1 MKGQS
6 STFKK
11 KTIIEIIAVAILVVI
26 AIASIVIFLKDRI
39 SSEAIDKDNQTE
51 QIDNNQKADDNSNQN
66 NGQEPDGTNQEN
78 NQNSGNNANNNNE
91 NSNNNS
97 NNSNGNNKNNTNNNT
112 GVTTGSNVNEIG
124 ETTVER
130 VEEREKLVSRDYWD
144 WWKPTT
150 ISVNSTV
157 ANIVPA
163 LPDITV
169 TKTAETDAGNKLVYA
184 GEKITYTIVV
194 KNNGNQDVEKIEVMD
209 KIPSNTTFD
218 SVENEGIV
226 VKSSKA
232 PEKVVGIKWIITVK
246 AGEEVSLKFTVVVD
260 SGVTGTITNKA
271 IANGEESNEENTS
284 IITSNKTSE
293 ILRYNKETNKFETV
307 NVAKIDDEITYT
319 ISVTNTGDENG
330 TTKIVDTVPEGTVLK
345 RGSAEG
351 AEISENHKTVTWND
365 VEVPAGETVERTFT
379 VIVKDIKSLE
389 NKKITNIATV
399 GEKET
404 NETENSTAEIN
415 VEKTVIDILRNDESI
430 GLDAE
435 VKEGDVIK
443 YKITVTNTG
452 SEDLT
457 NVIVDEKLEGIELNE
472 KELNIGNLKA
482 GENKEIFASYT
493 VSYEKNI
500 KENVGKL
507 VHNEVKVTG
516 ETIPTDPDKE
526 PEKVED
532 KDEIDTSVADAPS
545 VDISKVATRVKE
557 NGSEEFVPVTEKTKV
572 RPGDVIEYVIT
583 VTNTGNVTLENIK
596 VTDSLKVTVN
606 GEVKDVD
613 ENGTSI
619 IAEIKE
625 LSAEAGKNVETITTY
640 YTVVESDVVEEKPIM
655 NTATVIIPDVPGK
668 DSAEEVPVNPDTSV
682 SGTKIWKDNGDAYV
696 TRPEAITINL
706 LQNGEKIDSKT
717 VGAAD
722 NWFYTFDKLPKY
734 DADGKEYTYTIT
746 ENEVA
751 GYVTEISGNDVINT
765 VTGITE
771 VSGTKTWKDNNNEYK
786 TRPTSIVINLLQNG
800 EKFDSKKVVATDDW
814 AYEFKNLPEYDKD
827 GVKYNYTVTEEEV
840 TGYVTEISGYD
851 VINTL
856 TGTTSVNAIKIWQD
870 NNNTYGTRPESI
882 IINLLQNGKQID
894 SKEIGESSDWAYE
907 FKNLPE
913 YDKDGVKYNYSLTE
927 ENIAGY
933 VTEISGYDVINTLTG
948 KTDVSGTKIWVDG
961 GKTHNNSKEITL
973 VLTRKSEKVE
983 SVEETVEAKVVW
995 NGNTYTFSDLDKY
1008 DAEGYLYIYKV
1019 TENKV
1024 NDYTTE
1030 QDENNFT
1037 NTMSEINDKIEIS
1050 GTKTWVDGGKLHDN
1064 AKEIILVLTR
1074 ASAKSGSVEEK
1085 VEATPTWNGNTYT
1098 FSNLSKYDAK
1108 GYLYTYKVSETEIKG
1123 YDTTTSGNNFTNT
1136 MSEINDKI
1144 EISGTKTWVDGGKTH
1159 NNTTEIT
1166 LVLTRTSTKTGS
1178 VEETIVATPTWDGN
1192 TYTFSNLAKYD
1203 TEGYL
1208 YEYKV
1213 SENVIDGYTTNVD
1226 GRNFIN
1232 TMSNINDKINVTGT
1246 KTWVD
1251 GGKTHINSEEIALTL
1266 TRTSAK
1272 VGSAEE
1278 TVEVTP
1284 AWNGNIYTF
1293 SNLAKY
1299 DAEGYL
1305 YTYKV
1310 SEAQI
1315 RGYDTTTSG
1324 NNFTN
1329 TMSEINDKIE
1339 ISGTKTWV
1347 DGGKTHNNAGEIT
1360 LVLTR
1365 ISTKPGSVEE
1375 TVEATVVWDGN
1386 TYSFSNLAKYD
1397 TEGYLYEYKVS
1408 ENAIKGY
1415 TTNVDGRNFINIMSN
1430 IDDKINVTG
1439 TKTWV
1444 DGGKTHINSE
1454 EIALTL
1460 TRTSAKVGSA
1470 EETVEVT
1477 PAWNGNTYTFNEL
1490 SKYDTEGYLYTYK
1503 VVEDAIDGYTTVQDG
1518 RNFTNTM
1525 SEINDKIEISGTKT
1539 WIDGGKT
1546 HNNATEIVLTLTR
1559 TSTKTG
1565 SVEEKV
1571 EATVVWNGN
1580 TYTFN
1585 NLAKYDTEGYLYEY
1599 KVSENAIDGYTT
1611 RVNGRNFINI
1621 MSNIDETTN
1630 VTGTKTWI
1638 DGGKTHI
1645 NSEEI
1650 SLTLTRTSAKPGSVK
1665 ETVEVTPTWNGNTYT
1680 FNGLPKYDTEGY
1692 LYTYEVSESKMDGYT
1707 TISNKNNFI
1716 NIISSINNKF
1726 SITGTKTWIDGGKA
1740 HNNATE
1746 IVLTL
1751 TRTSTKP
1758 GSVEE
1763 TVVATP
1769 TWDGNTY
1776 TFSELNRYDS
1786 EGYLY
1791 EYKVAENPV
1800 KGYTTRVDGRNF
1812 INIMSNIDNKMDVT
1826 GTKTWVDGGK
1836 THINSEEIALTLT
1849 RTSAKVGS
1857 AEETVEV
1864 TPAWNGNIY
1873 TFSNLAKYDAEGYL
1887 YTYKVSEAQIR
1898 GYDTTTSGNNFT
1910 NTMSEI
1916 NDKIEISGTK
1926 TWVDGGKTHNNAGE
1940 ITLVLTRI
1948 STKPGSVEE
1957 TVEATVVWDGNTYTF
1972 SNLAK
1977 YDTEGYLYKYK
1988 VTENAIN
1995 EYTTKVDGRN
2005 FINIMSN
2012 IDETINVTGTKTWV
2026 DGGKQHNNATEI
2038 TLALTRISAKA
2049 RSVEETVEV
2058 TPTWDGN
2065 TYTFNGLS
2073 KYDVE
2078 GYLYTYKVSE
2088 VQIKGYD
2095 TTTSG
2100 NNFTNTMSNINDKID
2115 VTGTKTWVDG
2125 GKTHNN
2131 AKEIIL
2137 VLTRTSTKTGSVEE
2151 TVVATPTWDGN
2162 TYTFNDLAKYDTEG
2176 YLYEYKVVENAING
2190 YTTVQDGRNFIN
2202 TISDINE
2209 KINVIGTKTWIDGGI
2224 EHDNTTEI
2232 TLVLTRTST
2241 KSGSV
2246 EETVEV
2252 TPTWDGSTYTFSNLA
2267 KYDAEGYLYEYKV
2280 AENPVDG
2287 YTTKVNGYNFTNT
2300 MSEINDTIDISG
2312 TKIWEDNK
2320 NAYGTRPTSI
2330 IVNLLQNGTK
2340 VASKRVTSADN
2351 WRYSFTDMPKYD
2363 AEGYPYTYT
2372 VTENAVSNYDTS
2384 VNGYNITNRLKLSLN
2399 KKATDKNGNIITE
2412 LIYDSKSE
2420 ASRKFNYVLTVT
2432 GQGQQKVTDVLPSG
2446 IVIEDN
2452 WSADNVTVTT
2462 DTTTGRQ
2469 KITWNVNLTDD
2480 AADELIIPVI
2490 ATEKIFEGKETESE
2504 TVKSVL
2510 NLNFHKG
2517 KEDKYKGNKDYN
2529 SKKVNIFLRALG
2541 NADPSTDDGYIYA
2554 GQTTIA
2560 TRYIN
2565 EIKNASGQAKFVSGY
2580 DDAKV
2585 NSILSTKNTT
2595 QIEKMLTDFSKDNE
2609 SSTGLGKYI
2618 SGGLPSVATIRQ
2630 NIKTLYSDKIELTDT
2645 QVILW
2650 YKVPYSVDEE
2660 VARNYVITDKENGN
2674 KKLVDKPINLPNCGY
2689 HIDGLIVDIKDLG
2702 GYIPEGTKVSV
2713 KNVANLGKMASEAT
2727 VDIIYEKK
2735 LSESKVSSQELVS
2748 DDIEVNVEENIKQSE
2763 EPISKVEEKK
2773 VVNEETTKTDITTP
2787 SNMTKNVV
2795 SNTEQVVEKKDDEK
2809 VTASKESKFTVE
2821 TSED

>member
-66 NGQEPDGTNQEN
+66 NVQEPNGTNQEN

-91 NSNNNS
+91 DSNNNS
-97 NNSNGNNKNNTNNNT
+97 NNSNGNNTNNTNNNT

-130 VEEREKLVSRDYWD
+130 VEEREKLISRDYWD

-169 TKTAETDAGNKLVYA
+169 TKTAETEAGNKLVYA

-293 ILRYNKETNKFETV
+293 ILRYNKETNKFEAV

-493 VSYEKNI
+493 VSYEKDI

-526 PEKVED
+526 PETVED

-557 NGSEEFVPVTEKTKV
+557 NVSEEFVPVTEKTKV

-655 NTATVIIPDVPGK
+655 NTATIIIPDVPGK
-668 DSAEEVPVNPDTSV
+668 DSTEEVPVNPDTSV
-682 SGTKIWKDNGDAYV
+682 SGTKIWKDNNNEYK
-696 TRPEAITINL
+696 TRPTSIVINL
-706 LQNGEKIDSKT
+706 LQNGEQIDSKKVVAT
-717 VGAAD
+717 DEWA
-722 NWFYTFDKLPKY
+722 YTFDKLPKY
-734 DADGKEYTYTIT
+734 DVDGKEYTYTIT

-800 EKFDSKKVVATDDW
+800 KQIDSKEIGESSDW

-870 NNNTYGTRPESI
+870 NNNIYGTRPELI
-882 IINLLQNGKQID
+882 TINLLQNEKQID

-948 KTDVSGTKIWVDG
+948 KTDVSGTKTWVDG

-983 SVEETVEAKVVW
+983 SVEETVEATVVW

-1030 QDENNFT
+1030 QDGNNFT
-1037 NTMSEINDKIEIS
+1037 NTMSEINDKIEVS

-1074 ASAKSGSVEEK
+1074 ASAKSGSVEET

-1108 GYLYTYKVSETEIKG
+1108 GYVYTYKVSETEIKG

-1136 MSEINDKI
+1136 MSN
-1144 EISGTKTWVDGGKTH
+1144 IS
-1159 NNTTEIT
+1159 
-1166 LVLTRTSTKTGS
+1166 
-1178 VEETIVATPTWDGN
+1178 ET
-1192 TYTFSNLAKYD
+1192 
-1203 TEGYL
+1203 
-1208 YEYKV
+1208 
-1213 SENVIDGYTTNVD
+1213 
-1226 GRNFIN
+1226 
-1232 TMSNINDKINVTGT
+1232 INVTGT

-1251 GGKTHINSEEIALTL
+1251 GGKTHTN
-1266 TRTSAK
+1266 AK
-1272 VGSAEE
+1272 
-1278 TVEVTP
+1278 
-1284 AWNGNIYTF
+1284 
-1293 SNLAKY
+1293 
-1299 DAEGYL
+1299 
-1305 YTYKV
+1305 
-1310 SEAQI
+1310 
-1315 RGYDTTTSG
+1315 
-1324 NNFTN
+1324 
-1329 TMSEINDKIE
+1329 
-1339 ISGTKTWV
+1339 
-1347 DGGKTHNNAGEIT
+1347 EIT
-1360 LVLTR
+1360 LV
-1365 ISTKPGSVEE
+1365 
-1375 TVEATVVWDGN
+1375 
-1386 TYSFSNLAKYD
+1386 
-1397 TEGYLYEYKVS
+1397 
-1408 ENAIKGY
+1408 
-1415 TTNVDGRNFINIMSN
+1415 
-1430 IDDKINVTG
+1430 
-1439 TKTWV
+1439 
-1444 DGGKTHINSE
+1444 
-1454 EIALTL
+1454 
-1460 TRTSAKVGSA
+1460 
-1470 EETVEVT
+1470 
-1477 PAWNGNTYTFNEL
+1477 
-1490 SKYDTEGYLYTYK
+1490 
-1503 VVEDAIDGYTTVQDG
+1503 
-1518 RNFTNTM
+1518 
-1525 SEINDKIEISGTKT
+1525 
-1539 WIDGGKT
+1539 
-1546 HNNATEIVLTLTR
+1546 
-1559 TSTKTG
+1559 
-1565 SVEEKV
+1565 
-1571 EATVVWNGN
+1571 
-1580 TYTFN
+1580 
-1585 NLAKYDTEGYLYEY
+1585 
-1599 KVSENAIDGYTT
+1599 
-1611 RVNGRNFINI
+1611 
-1621 MSNIDETTN
+1621 
-1630 VTGTKTWI
+1630 
-1638 DGGKTHI
+1638 
-1645 NSEEI
+1645 
-1650 SLTLTRTSAKPGSVK
+1650 
-1665 ETVEVTPTWNGNTYT
+1665 
-1680 FNGLPKYDTEGY
+1680 
-1692 LYTYEVSESKMDGYT
+1692 
-1707 TISNKNNFI
+1707 
-1716 NIISSINNKF
+1716 
-1726 SITGTKTWIDGGKA
+1726 
-1740 HNNATE
+1740 
-1746 IVLTL
+1746 L

-1763 TVVATP
+1763 TVVA
-1769 TWDGNTY
+1769 
-1776 TFSELNRYDS
+1776 
-1786 EGYLY
+1786 
-1791 EYKVAENPV
+1791 
-1800 KGYTTRVDGRNF
+1800 
-1812 INIMSNIDNKMDVT
+1812 I
-1826 GTKTWVDGGK
+1826 
-1836 THINSEEIALTLT
+1836 
-1849 RTSAKVGS
+1849 
-1857 AEETVEV
+1857 
-1864 TPAWNGNIY
+1864 
-1873 TFSNLAKYDAEGYL
+1873 
-1887 YTYKVSEAQIR
+1887 
-1898 GYDTTTSGNNFT
+1898 
-1910 NTMSEI
+1910 
-1916 NDKIEISGTK
+1916 
-1926 TWVDGGKTHNNAGE
+1926 
-1940 ITLVLTRI
+1940 
-1948 STKPGSVEE
+1948 
-1957 TVEATVVWDGNTYTF
+1957 
-1972 SNLAK
+1972 
-1977 YDTEGYLYKYK
+1977 
-1988 VTENAIN
+1988 
-1995 EYTTKVDGRN
+1995 
-2005 FINIMSN
+2005 
-2012 IDETINVTGTKTWV
+2012 
-2026 DGGKQHNNATEI
+2026 
-2038 TLALTRISAKA
+2038 
-2049 RSVEETVEV
+2049 
-2058 TPTWDGN
+2058 
-2065 TYTFNGLS
+2065 
-2073 KYDVE
+2073 
-2078 GYLYTYKVSE
+2078 
-2088 VQIKGYD
+2088 
-2095 TTTSG
+2095 
-2100 NNFTNTMSNINDKID
+2100 
-2115 VTGTKTWVDG
+2115 
-2125 GKTHNN
+2125 
-2131 AKEIIL
+2131 
-2137 VLTRTSTKTGSVEE
+2137 
-2151 TVVATPTWDGN
+2151 PTWDGN

-2176 YLYEYKVVENAING
+2176 YLYEYKVVENAIDG

-2209 KINVIGTKTWIDGGI
+2209 KINVIGTKTWIDGGR

-2241 KSGSV
+2241 KPGSV
-2246 EETVEV
+2246 EEIVEV
-2252 TPTWDGSTYTFSNLA
+2252 TPTWNGSTYTFSNLT
-2267 KYDAEGYLYEYKV
+2267 KYDAEGYLYTYKV
-2280 AENPVDG
+2280 AENPIDG

-2312 TKIWEDNK
+2312 TKIWEDNE

-2330 IVNLLQNGTK
+2330 TVNLLQNGTK
-2340 VASKRVTSADN
+2340 VASKKVTSADN

-2363 AEGYPYTYT
+2363 AKGYLYTYT
-2372 VTENAVSNYDTS
+2372 VTENAVSNYNTS
-2384 VNGYNITNRLKLSLN
+2384 VNGYNITNRLKLSLT
-2399 KKATDKNGNIITE
+2399 KRATDKNGNIITE

-2490 ATEKIFEGKETESE
+2490 ATEKVFEGKETESE
-2504 TVKSVL
+2504 IVKSVL
-2510 NLNFHKG
+2510 NLNFHNAG
-2517 KEDKYKGNKDYN
+2517 STGKGNKDYN

-2645 QVILW
+2645 QIILW

-2674 KKLVDKPINLPNCGY
+2674 KKLVDKTINLPNCGY

-2713 KNVANLGKMASEAT
+2713 KNVANLGKMTSEAT

-2748 DDIEVNVEENIKQSE
+2748 DDIEVNVEEHIKQSE
-2763 EPISKVEEKK
+2763 EPISKVEKK
-2773 VVNEETTKTDITTP
+2773 TVVNEKITKTDITTP
-2787 SNMTKNVV
+2787 SNTTKNVV

>member
-51 QIDNNQKADDNSNQN
+51 QIDNNQKADDNSNKN

-78 NQNSGNNANNNNE
+78 NQNSGNNVNNNNE
-91 NSNNNS
+91 DSNNNS
-97 NNSNGNNKNNTNNNT
+97 NNSNGNNTNNTNNNT

-169 TKTAETDAGNKLVYA
+169 TKTAETEAGNKLVYA

-493 VSYEKNI
+493 VSYEKDI

-526 PEKVED
+526 PETVED

-557 NGSEEFVPVTEKTKV
+557 NVSEEFVPVTEKTKV

-640 YTVVESDVVEEKPIM
+640 YPVVESDVVEEKPIM
-655 NTATVIIPDVPGK
+655 NTATIIIPDVPGK
-668 DSAEEVPVNPDTSV
+668 DSTEEVPVNPDTSV
-682 SGTKIWKDNGDAYV
+682 SGTKIWKDNNNEYK
-696 TRPEAITINL
+696 TRPTSIVINL
-706 LQNGEKIDSKT
+706 LQNGEQIDSKKVVAT
-717 VGAAD
+717 DEWA
-722 NWFYTFDKLPKY
+722 YTFDKLPKY
-734 DADGKEYTYTIT
+734 DVDGKEYTYTIT

-800 EKFDSKKVVATDDW
+800 KQIDSKEIGESSDW

-870 NNNTYGTRPESI
+870 NNNIYGTRPELI
-882 IINLLQNGKQID
+882 TINLLQNEKQID

-948 KTDVSGTKIWVDG
+948 KTDVSGTKTWVDG

-983 SVEETVEAKVVW
+983 SVEETVEATVVW
-995 NGNTYTFSDLDKY
+995 NGNTYTFS
-1008 DAEGYLYIYKV
+1008 
-1019 TENKV
+1019 N
-1024 NDYTTE
+1024 
-1030 QDENNFT
+1030 
-1037 NTMSEINDKIEIS
+1037 
-1050 GTKTWVDGGKLHDN
+1050 
-1064 AKEIILVLTR
+1064 LT
-1074 ASAKSGSVEEK
+1074 
-1085 VEATPTWNGNTYT
+1085 
-1098 FSNLSKYDAK
+1098 
-1108 GYLYTYKVSETEIKG
+1108 
-1123 YDTTTSGNNFTNT
+1123 
-1136 MSEINDKI
+1136 
-1144 EISGTKTWVDGGKTH
+1144 
-1159 NNTTEIT
+1159 
-1166 LVLTRTSTKTGS
+1166 
-1178 VEETIVATPTWDGN
+1178 
-1192 TYTFSNLAKYD
+1192 
-1203 TEGYL
+1203 
-1208 YEYKV
+1208 
-1213 SENVIDGYTTNVD
+1213 
-1226 GRNFIN
+1226 
-1232 TMSNINDKINVTGT
+1232 
-1246 KTWVD
+1246 
-1251 GGKTHINSEEIALTL
+1251 
-1266 TRTSAK
+1266 
-1272 VGSAEE
+1272 
-1278 TVEVTP
+1278 
-1284 AWNGNIYTF
+1284 
-1293 SNLAKY
+1293 KY

-1310 SEAQI
+1310 
-1315 RGYDTTTSG
+1315 
-1324 NNFTN
+1324 
-1329 TMSEINDKIE
+1329 
-1339 ISGTKTWV
+1339 
-1347 DGGKTHNNAGEIT
+1347 
-1360 LVLTR
+1360 
-1365 ISTKPGSVEE
+1365 
-1375 TVEATVVWDGN
+1375 
-1386 TYSFSNLAKYD
+1386 
-1397 TEGYLYEYKVS
+1397 
-1408 ENAIKGY
+1408 
-1415 TTNVDGRNFINIMSN
+1415 
-1430 IDDKINVTG
+1430 
-1439 TKTWV
+1439 
-1444 DGGKTHINSE
+1444 
-1454 EIALTL
+1454 
-1460 TRTSAKVGSA
+1460 
-1470 EETVEVT
+1470 
-1477 PAWNGNTYTFNEL
+1477 
-1490 SKYDTEGYLYTYK
+1490 
-1503 VVEDAIDGYTTVQDG
+1503 
-1518 RNFTNTM
+1518 
-1525 SEINDKIEISGTKT
+1525 
-1539 WIDGGKT
+1539 
-1546 HNNATEIVLTLTR
+1546 
-1559 TSTKTG
+1559 
-1565 SVEEKV
+1565 
-1571 EATVVWNGN
+1571 
-1580 TYTFN
+1580 
-1585 NLAKYDTEGYLYEY
+1585 
-1599 KVSENAIDGYTT
+1599 
-1611 RVNGRNFINI
+1611 
-1621 MSNIDETTN
+1621 
-1630 VTGTKTWI
+1630 
-1638 DGGKTHI
+1638 
-1645 NSEEI
+1645 
-1650 SLTLTRTSAKPGSVK
+1650 
-1665 ETVEVTPTWNGNTYT
+1665 
-1680 FNGLPKYDTEGY
+1680 
-1692 LYTYEVSESKMDGYT
+1692 
-1707 TISNKNNFI
+1707 
-1716 NIISSINNKF
+1716 
-1726 SITGTKTWIDGGKA
+1726 
-1740 HNNATE
+1740 
-1746 IVLTL
+1746 
-1751 TRTSTKP
+1751 
-1758 GSVEE
+1758 
-1763 TVVATP
+1763 
-1769 TWDGNTY
+1769 
-1776 TFSELNRYDS
+1776 
-1786 EGYLY
+1786 
-1791 EYKVAENPV
+1791 AENP
-1800 KGYTTRVDGRNF
+1800 
-1812 INIMSNIDNKMDVT
+1812 I
-1826 GTKTWVDGGK
+1826 
-1836 THINSEEIALTLT
+1836 
-1849 RTSAKVGS
+1849 
-1857 AEETVEV
+1857 
-1864 TPAWNGNIY
+1864 
-1873 TFSNLAKYDAEGYL
+1873 
-1887 YTYKVSEAQIR
+1887 
-1898 GYDTTTSGNNFT
+1898 
-1910 NTMSEI
+1910 
-1916 NDKIEISGTK
+1916 
-1926 TWVDGGKTHNNAGE
+1926 
-1940 ITLVLTRI
+1940 
-1948 STKPGSVEE
+1948 
-1957 TVEATVVWDGNTYTF
+1957 
-1972 SNLAK
+1972 
-1977 YDTEGYLYKYK
+1977 
-1988 VTENAIN
+1988 
-1995 EYTTKVDGRN
+1995 
-2005 FINIMSN
+2005 
-2012 IDETINVTGTKTWV
+2012 
-2026 DGGKQHNNATEI
+2026 
-2038 TLALTRISAKA
+2038 
-2049 RSVEETVEV
+2049 
-2058 TPTWDGN
+2058 
-2065 TYTFNGLS
+2065 
-2073 KYDVE
+2073 
-2078 GYLYTYKVSE
+2078 
-2088 VQIKGYD
+2088 
-2095 TTTSG
+2095 
-2100 NNFTNTMSNINDKID
+2100 
-2115 VTGTKTWVDG
+2115 
-2125 GKTHNN
+2125 
-2131 AKEIIL
+2131 
-2137 VLTRTSTKTGSVEE
+2137 
-2151 TVVATPTWDGN
+2151 
-2162 TYTFNDLAKYDTEG
+2162 
-2176 YLYEYKVVENAING
+2176 
-2190 YTTVQDGRNFIN
+2190 
-2202 TISDINE
+2202 
-2209 KINVIGTKTWIDGGI
+2209 
-2224 EHDNTTEI
+2224 
-2232 TLVLTRTST
+2232 
-2241 KSGSV
+2241 
-2246 EETVEV
+2246 
-2252 TPTWDGSTYTFSNLA
+2252 
-2267 KYDAEGYLYEYKV
+2267 
-2280 AENPVDG
+2280 DG

-2312 TKIWEDNK
+2312 TKIWEDNE

-2330 IVNLLQNGTK
+2330 TVNLLQNGTK
-2340 VASKRVTSADN
+2340 VASKKVTSADN

-2363 AEGYPYTYT
+2363 AKGYLYTYT
-2372 VTENAVSNYDTS
+2372 VTENAVSNYNTS
-2384 VNGYNITNRLKLSLN
+2384 VNGYNITNRLKLSLT
-2399 KKATDKNGNIITE
+2399 KRATDKNGNIITE

-2490 ATEKIFEGKETESE
+2490 ATEKVFEGKETESE
-2504 TVKSVL
+2504 IVKSVL
-2510 NLNFHKG
+2510 NLNFHNAG
-2517 KEDKYKGNKDYN
+2517 STGKGNKDYN

-2645 QVILW
+2645 QIILW

-2674 KKLVDKPINLPNCGY
+2674 KKLVDKTINLPNCGY

-2713 KNVANLGKMASEAT
+2713 KNVANLGKMTSEAT

-2748 DDIEVNVEENIKQSE
+2748 DDIEVNVEEHIKQSE
-2763 EPISKVEEKK
+2763 EPISKVEKK
-2773 VVNEETTKTDITTP
+2773 TVVNEKITKTDITTP
-2787 SNMTKNVV
+2787 SNTTKNVV

>member
-91 NSNNNS
+91 DNNNNS
-97 NNSNGNNKNNTNNNT
+97 NNSNGNNTNNTNNNT

-351 AEISENHKTVTWND
+351 AEISKNHKTVTWND

-493 VSYEKNI
+493 VSYEKDI

-532 KDEIDTSVADAPS
+532 KDEIDTLVADAPS
-545 VDISKVATRVKE
+545 VDINKVATRVKE

-619 IAEIKE
+619 IAEIKK

-640 YTVVESDVVEEKPIM
+640 YTVVDSDVVEEKTIM

-668 DSAEEVPVNPDTSV
+668 DSTEEVPVNPDTSV
-682 SGTKIWKDNGDAYV
+682 SGTKIWKDNNNEYKA
-696 TRPEAITINL
+696 RPTSIVINL
-706 LQNGEKIDSKT
+706 LQNGEQIDSKKVEAT
-717 VGAAD
+717 ED
-722 NWFYTFDKLPKY
+722 WIYTFDKLPKY
-734 DADGKEYTYTIT
+734 DVDGKEYTYTIT

-751 GYVTEISGNDVINT
+751 GYVTEISENDVINT

-882 IINLLQNGKQID
+882 TINLLQNGKQID

-913 YDKDGVKYNYSLTE
+913 YDENGVKYNYSLTE
-927 ENIAGY
+927 ENVAGY

-948 KTDVSGTKIWVDG
+948 KTDVSGTKTWVDG
-961 GKTHNNSKEITL
+961 GKTHNNEKEIIL

-1144 EISGTKTWVDGGKTH
+1144 EISGTKTWVDGGKAH
-1159 NNTTEIT
+1159 NNATEIT

-1178 VEETIVATPTWDGN
+1178 VAETVEAIPTWDGN
-1192 TYTFSNLAKYD
+1192 TYTFSNLSKYD

-1213 SENVIDGYTTNVD
+1213 SENAIYEYTTNVD

-1232 TMSNINDKINVTGT
+1232 IMSNINDKIDVTGT

-1251 GGKTHINSEEIALTL
+1251 GGKTHINSDEISLTL
-1266 TRTSAK
+1266 TRISAK
-1272 VGSAEE
+1272 AGSVEE

-1293 SNLAKY
+1293 SNLSKY
-1299 DAEGYL
+1299 DA
-1305 YTYKV
+1305 
-1310 SEAQI
+1310 
-1315 RGYDTTTSG
+1315 
-1324 NNFTN
+1324 
-1329 TMSEINDKIE
+1329 
-1339 ISGTKTWV
+1339 
-1347 DGGKTHNNAGEIT
+1347 
-1360 LVLTR
+1360 
-1365 ISTKPGSVEE
+1365 
-1375 TVEATVVWDGN
+1375 
-1386 TYSFSNLAKYD
+1386 
-1397 TEGYLYEYKVS
+1397 
-1408 ENAIKGY
+1408 
-1415 TTNVDGRNFINIMSN
+1415 
-1430 IDDKINVTG
+1430 
-1439 TKTWV
+1439 
-1444 DGGKTHINSE
+1444 
-1454 EIALTL
+1454 
-1460 TRTSAKVGSA
+1460 
-1470 EETVEVT
+1470 
-1477 PAWNGNTYTFNEL
+1477 
-1490 SKYDTEGYLYTYK
+1490 
-1503 VVEDAIDGYTTVQDG
+1503 
-1518 RNFTNTM
+1518 
-1525 SEINDKIEISGTKT
+1525 
-1539 WIDGGKT
+1539 
-1546 HNNATEIVLTLTR
+1546 
-1559 TSTKTG
+1559 
-1565 SVEEKV
+1565 
-1571 EATVVWNGN
+1571 
-1580 TYTFN
+1580 
-1585 NLAKYDTEGYLYEY
+1585 
-1599 KVSENAIDGYTT
+1599 
-1611 RVNGRNFINI
+1611 
-1621 MSNIDETTN
+1621 
-1630 VTGTKTWI
+1630 
-1638 DGGKTHI
+1638 
-1645 NSEEI
+1645 
-1650 SLTLTRTSAKPGSVK
+1650 
-1665 ETVEVTPTWNGNTYT
+1665 
-1680 FNGLPKYDTEGY
+1680 
-1692 LYTYEVSESKMDGYT
+1692 
-1707 TISNKNNFI
+1707 
-1716 NIISSINNKF
+1716 
-1726 SITGTKTWIDGGKA
+1726 
-1740 HNNATE
+1740 
-1746 IVLTL
+1746 
-1751 TRTSTKP
+1751 
-1758 GSVEE
+1758 
-1763 TVVATP
+1763 
-1769 TWDGNTY
+1769 
-1776 TFSELNRYDS
+1776 
-1786 EGYLY
+1786 
-1791 EYKVAENPV
+1791 
-1800 KGYTTRVDGRNF
+1800 
-1812 INIMSNIDNKMDVT
+1812 
-1826 GTKTWVDGGK
+1826 
-1836 THINSEEIALTLT
+1836 
-1849 RTSAKVGS
+1849 
-1857 AEETVEV
+1857 
-1864 TPAWNGNIY
+1864 
-1873 TFSNLAKYDAEGYL
+1873 
-1887 YTYKVSEAQIR
+1887 
-1898 GYDTTTSGNNFT
+1898 
-1910 NTMSEI
+1910 
-1916 NDKIEISGTK
+1916 
-1926 TWVDGGKTHNNAGE
+1926 
-1940 ITLVLTRI
+1940 
-1948 STKPGSVEE
+1948 
-1957 TVEATVVWDGNTYTF
+1957 
-1972 SNLAK
+1972 
-1977 YDTEGYLYKYK
+1977 
-1988 VTENAIN
+1988 
-1995 EYTTKVDGRN
+1995 
-2005 FINIMSN
+2005 
-2012 IDETINVTGTKTWV
+2012 
-2026 DGGKQHNNATEI
+2026 
-2038 TLALTRISAKA
+2038 
-2049 RSVEETVEV
+2049 
-2058 TPTWDGN
+2058 
-2065 TYTFNGLS
+2065 
-2073 KYDVE
+2073 E

-2100 NNFTNTMSNINDKID
+2100 NNFTNTMSNISETIN

-2125 GKTHNN
+2125 GKLHDN

-2137 VLTRTSTKTGSVEE
+2137 ALTRTSTKPGSVEE

-2162 TYTFNDLAKYDTEG
+2162 TYTFSNLAKYDTEG
-2176 YLYEYKVVENAING
+2176 YLYTYKVVEDAIDG

-2209 KINVIGTKTWIDGGI
+2209 KINVIGTKTWIDGGR

-2241 KSGSV
+2241 KPGSV
-2246 EETVEV
+2246 EEIVEV
-2252 TPTWDGSTYTFSNLA
+2252 TPTWNGSTYTFSYLA

-2280 AENPVDG
+2280 AENPVDR
-2287 YTTKVNGYNFTNT
+2287 YITKVNGYNFTNT

-2312 TKIWEDNK
+2312 TKIWEDNE

-2330 IVNLLQNGTK
+2330 TVNLLQNGTK

-2432 GQGQQKVTDVLPSG
+2432 GQGQQTVTDVLPSG

-2462 DTTTGRQ
+2462 DTTGRQ
-2469 KITWNVNLTDD
+2469 TITWNVNLTDD

-2490 ATEKIFEGKETESE
+2490 ATEKVFEGKETESE

-2510 NLNFHKG
+2510 NLNFHNAG
-2517 KEDKYKGNKDYN
+2517 STGKGNKDEY

-2565 EIKNASGQAKFVSGY
+2565 EIKYASGQAKFVSGY

-2585 NSILSTKNTT
+2585 NSILSTKNTA

-2645 QVILW
+2645 QIILW

-2674 KKLVDKPINLPNCGY
+2674 KKLVDKTINLPNCGY

-2713 KNVANLGKMASEAT
+2713 KNVANLGKIASEAT

-2787 SNMTKNVV
+2787 SNTTKNVV

>member
-51 QIDNNQKADDNSNQN
+51 QIDNNQKADDNSNKN
-66 NGQEPDGTNQEN
+66 NGQQPDGTNQEN

-91 NSNNNS
+91 DSNNNS
-97 NNSNGNNKNNTNNNT
+97 NNSNGNNTNNTNNNT
-112 GVTTGSNVNEIG
+112 GVTNGSNVNEIG

-226 VKSSKA
+226 VKSSKY

-246 AGEEVSLKFTVVVD
+246 AGEEASLKFTVVVD

-293 ILRYNKETNKFETV
+293 ILRYNKETNKFEAV

-319 ISVTNTGDENG
+319 ILVTNTGDENG

-351 AEISENHKTVTWND
+351 AEISEDHKTVTWND

-435 VKEGDVIK
+435 VKEGDVIR

-493 VSYEKNI
+493 VSYEKDI
-500 KENVGKL
+500 KENVGKI

-532 KDEIDTSVADAPS
+532 KDEIDTPVADAPS
-545 VDISKVATRVKE
+545 VDINKVATRVKE
-557 NGSEEFVPVTEKTKV
+557 NSSEEFVPVTEKTKV

-625 LSAEAGKNVETITTY
+625 LSAEAGKNVKTITTY
-640 YTVVESDVVEEKPIM
+640 YTVVESDVVEEKTIM

-668 DSAEEVPVNPDTSV
+668 DSTEEVPVNPDTSV
-682 SGTKIWKDNGDAYV
+682 SGTK
-696 TRPEAITINL
+696 
-706 LQNGEKIDSKT
+706 
-717 VGAAD
+717 
-722 NWFYTFDKLPKY
+722 
-734 DADGKEYTYTIT
+734 
-746 ENEVA
+746 
-751 GYVTEISGNDVINT
+751 
-765 VTGITE
+765 
-771 VSGTKTWKDNNNEYK
+771 TW
-786 TRPTSIVINLLQNG
+786 I
-800 EKFDSKKVVATDDW
+800 
-814 AYEFKNLPEYDKD
+814 
-827 GVKYNYTVTEEEV
+827 
-840 TGYVTEISGYD
+840 
-851 VINTL
+851 
-856 TGTTSVNAIKIWQD
+856 
-870 NNNTYGTRPESI
+870 
-882 IINLLQNGKQID
+882 
-894 SKEIGESSDWAYE
+894 
-907 FKNLPE
+907 
-913 YDKDGVKYNYSLTE
+913 
-927 ENIAGY
+927 
-933 VTEISGYDVINTLTG
+933 
-948 KTDVSGTKIWVDG
+948 DG
-961 GKTHNNSKEITL
+961 GKTHNNATEIKL
-973 VLTRKSEKVE
+973 VLTRTSTKPG
-983 SVEETVEAKVVW
+983 SVEETVEATVVW
-995 NGNTYTFSDLDKY
+995 NGNTYTFSNLAKY
-1008 DAEGYLYIYKV
+1008 DTEGYLYEYKV
-1019 TENKV
+1019 SENAIYG
-1024 NDYTTE
+1024 YTTNV
-1030 QDENNFT
+1030 DGRNFI
-1037 NTMSEINDKIEIS
+1037 NIMSNIDDKIDVT
-1050 GTKTWVDGGKLHDN
+1050 GTKTWVDGGKTHIN
-1064 AKEIILVLTR
+1064 SEEIALTLTR
-1074 ASAKSGSVEEK
+1074 ISAKAGSVEET
-1085 VEATPTWNGNTYT
+1085 VEVTPTWNGNTYT
-1098 FSNLSKYDAK
+1098 FNGLSKYDPE
-1108 GYLYTYKVSETEIKG
+1108 GYLYTYKVVEDAIYG
-1123 YDTTTSGNNFTNT
+1123 YTTVQDGRNFTNT

-1159 NNTTEIT
+1159 NNTTEII
-1166 LVLTRTSTKTGS
+1166 LALTRT
-1178 VEETIVATPTWDGN
+1178 
-1192 TYTFSNLAKYD
+1192 
-1203 TEGYL
+1203 
-1208 YEYKV
+1208 
-1213 SENVIDGYTTNVD
+1213 
-1226 GRNFIN
+1226 
-1232 TMSNINDKINVTGT
+1232 
-1246 KTWVD
+1246 
-1251 GGKTHINSEEIALTL
+1251 
-1266 TRTSAK
+1266 
-1272 VGSAEE
+1272 
-1278 TVEVTP
+1278 
-1284 AWNGNIYTF
+1284 
-1293 SNLAKY
+1293 
-1299 DAEGYL
+1299 
-1305 YTYKV
+1305 
-1310 SEAQI
+1310 
-1315 RGYDTTTSG
+1315 
-1324 NNFTN
+1324 
-1329 TMSEINDKIE
+1329 
-1339 ISGTKTWV
+1339 
-1347 DGGKTHNNAGEIT
+1347 
-1360 LVLTR
+1360 
-1365 ISTKPGSVEE
+1365 STKPGSVEE

-1386 TYSFSNLAKYD
+1386 TYTFSNLSKYD

-1408 ENAIKGY
+1408 ENAIDEY

-1460 TRTSAKVGSA
+1460 TRISAKA
-1470 EETVEVT
+1470 
-1477 PAWNGNTYTFNEL
+1477 
-1490 SKYDTEGYLYTYK
+1490 
-1503 VVEDAIDGYTTVQDG
+1503 
-1518 RNFTNTM
+1518 
-1525 SEINDKIEISGTKT
+1525 
-1539 WIDGGKT
+1539 
-1546 HNNATEIVLTLTR
+1546 
-1559 TSTKTG
+1559 G
-1565 SVEEKV
+1565 SVE
-1571 EATVVWNGN
+1571 
-1580 TYTFN
+1580 
-1585 NLAKYDTEGYLYEY
+1585 
-1599 KVSENAIDGYTT
+1599 
-1611 RVNGRNFINI
+1611 
-1621 MSNIDETTN
+1621 
-1630 VTGTKTWI
+1630 
-1638 DGGKTHI
+1638 
-1645 NSEEI
+1645 
-1650 SLTLTRTSAKPGSVK
+1650 

-1680 FNGLPKYDTEGY
+1680 FNGLSKYD
-1692 LYTYEVSESKMDGYT
+1692 
-1707 TISNKNNFI
+1707 
-1716 NIISSINNKF
+1716 
-1726 SITGTKTWIDGGKA
+1726 
-1740 HNNATE
+1740 
-1746 IVLTL
+1746 
-1751 TRTSTKP
+1751 P
-1758 GSVEE
+1758 
-1763 TVVATP
+1763 
-1769 TWDGNTY
+1769 
-1776 TFSELNRYDS
+1776 
-1786 EGYLY
+1786 
-1791 EYKVAENPV
+1791 
-1800 KGYTTRVDGRNF
+1800 
-1812 INIMSNIDNKMDVT
+1812 
-1826 GTKTWVDGGK
+1826 
-1836 THINSEEIALTLT
+1836 
-1849 RTSAKVGS
+1849 
-1857 AEETVEV
+1857 
-1864 TPAWNGNIY
+1864 
-1873 TFSNLAKYDAEGYL
+1873 EGYL
-1887 YTYKVSEAQIR
+1887 YTYKVVEDAIY
-1898 GYDTTTSGNNFT
+1898 GYTTVQDGRNFT

-1926 TWVDGGKTHNNAGE
+1926 TWVDGGKTHNNATE
-1940 ITLVLTRI
+1940 ITLVLTRTSTKTGSVEEKVEATVVWNGNTYTFSNLAKYDTEGYLYEYKVTENAI
-1948 STKPGSVEE
+1948 GGYTTRVDGRNFINIMSNIDDKIDVTGTKTWVDGGKTHINSEEIALTLTRISAKAGSVEETVEVTPTWNGNTYTFNGLSKYDPEGYLYTYKVVEDAIYGYTTVQDGRNFTNTMSEINDKIEISGTKTWVDGGKTHNNTTEIILALTRTSTKPGSVEETVEATVVWNGNTYTFSNLAKYDTEGYLYEYKVSENAIYGYTTNVDGRNFINIMSNIDDKIDVTGTKTWVDGGKTHINSEEIALTLTRISAKAGSVEETVEVTPTWNGNTYTFNGLSKYDPEGYLYTYKVVEDAIYGYTTVQDGRNFTNTMSEINDKIEISGTKTWVDGGKTHNNTTEIILALTRTSTKPGSVEE

-1972 SNLAK
+1972 SNLSK
-1977 YDTEGYLYKYK
+1977 YDTEGYLYEYK
-1988 VTENAIN
+1988 VSENAIN

-2038 TLALTRISAKA
+2038 TLVLTRTSAKPG
-2049 RSVEETVEV
+2049 SVEETVEV

-2073 KYDVE
+2073 KYDAK

-2100 NNFTNTMSNINDKID
+2100 NNFTNTMSNISETIN

-2125 GKTHNN
+2125 GKTHTN
-2131 AKEIIL
+2131 AKEITL
-2137 VLTRTSTKTGSVEE
+2137 VLTRTSTKPGSVEE

-2176 YLYEYKVVENAING
+2176 YLYEYKVVENAIDG

-2209 KINVIGTKTWIDGGI
+2209 KINVIGTKTWIDGGR

-2241 KSGSV
+2241 KPGSV
-2246 EETVEV
+2246 EEIVEV
-2252 TPTWDGSTYTFSNLA
+2252 TPTWNGSTYTFSNLT
-2267 KYDAEGYLYEYKV
+2267 KYDAEGYLYTYKV
-2280 AENPVDG
+2280 AENPIDG

-2300 MSEINDTIDISG
+2300 MSEINDKIEISG
-2312 TKIWEDNK
+2312 TKIWEDNE

-2330 IVNLLQNGTK
+2330 TVNLLQNGTK
-2340 VASKRVTSADN
+2340 VASKKVTSADN

-2363 AEGYPYTYT
+2363 AKGYLYTYT
-2372 VTENAVSNYDTS
+2372 VTENAVSNYNTS
-2384 VNGYNITNRLKLSLN
+2384 VNGYNITNRLKLSLT

-2490 ATEKIFEGKETESE
+2490 ATEKVFEGKETESE
-2504 TVKSVL
+2504 IVKSVL
-2510 NLNFHKG
+2510 NLNFHNAG
-2517 KEDKYKGNKDYN
+2517 STGKGNKDYN

-2645 QVILW
+2645 QIILW

-2674 KKLVDKPINLPNCGY
+2674 KKLVDKTINLPNCGY

-2713 KNVANLGKMASEAT
+2713 KNVANLGKMTSEAT

-2763 EPISKVEEKK
+2763 EPISKVEKK
-2773 VVNEETTKTDITTP
+2773 TVVNEKITKTDITTP
-2787 SNMTKNVV
+2787 SNTTKNVV

>member
-51 QIDNNQKADDNSNQN
+51 QIDNNQKADDNSNKN
-66 NGQEPDGTNQEN
+66 NGQQPDGTNQEN
-78 NQNSGNNANNNNE
+78 NQNPGNNANNNNE
-91 NSNNNS
+91 DSSNNS
-97 NNSNGNNKNNTNNNT
+97 NNSNGNNTNNTNNNT

-226 VKSSKA
+226 VKSSKY

-246 AGEEVSLKFTVVVD
+246 AGEEASLKFTVVVD
-260 SGVTGTITNKA
+260 AGVTGTITNKA

-293 ILRYNKETNKFETV
+293 ILRYNKETNKFEAV

-319 ISVTNTGDENG
+319 ILVTNTGDENG

-351 AEISENHKTVTWND
+351 AEISEDHKTVTWND

-435 VKEGDVIK
+435 VKEGDVIR

-493 VSYEKNI
+493 VSYEKDI

-516 ETIPTDPDKE
+516 ETIPTNPDKE

-532 KDEIDTSVADAPS
+532 KDEIDTPVADAPS
-545 VDISKVATRVKE
+545 VDINKIATRVKE
-557 NGSEEFVPVTEKTKV
+557 NSSEEFVPVTEKTKV

-625 LSAEAGKNVETITTY
+625 LSAEAGKNVKTITTY
-640 YTVVESDVVEEKPIM
+640 YTVVESDVVEEKTIM

-668 DSAEEVPVNPDTSV
+668 DSTEEVPVNPDTSV
-682 SGTKIWKDNGDAYV
+682 SGTKIWKDNNNEYK
-696 TRPEAITINL
+696 TRPTSIVINL
-706 LQNGEKIDSKT
+706 LQNGEQIDSKKVVAT
-717 VGAAD
+717 DEWA
-722 NWFYTFDKLPKY
+722 YTFDKLPKY
-734 DADGKEYTYTIT
+734 DVDGKEYTYTIT

-771 VSGTKTWKDNNNEYK
+771 VSGTKTWKDNKDEYK
-786 TRPTSIVINLLQNG
+786 TRPESITINLLQNG
-800 EKFDSKKVVATDDW
+800 KQINSKEIGESSNW

-856 TGTTSVNAIKIWQD
+856 TGITSVNAIKIWQD
-870 NNNTYGTRPESI
+870 NNNAYGTRPESI
-882 IINLLQNGKQID
+882 TINLLQNGKQID
-894 SKEIGESSDWAYE
+894 SKKIGKSSDWAYE

-913 YDKDGVKYNYSLTE
+913 YDENGVKYNYSLTE
-927 ENIAGY
+927 ENVAGY

-948 KTDVSGTKIWVDG
+948 KTEVSGTKTWVDG

-983 SVEETVEAKVVW
+983 SVEETIVVTPTW
-995 NGNTYTFSDLDKY
+995 DGNTYTFSDLDKY
-1008 DAEGYLYIYKV
+1008 DAK
-1019 TENKV
+1019 
-1024 NDYTTE
+1024 
-1030 QDENNFT
+1030 
-1037 NTMSEINDKIEIS
+1037 
-1050 GTKTWVDGGKLHDN
+1050 
-1064 AKEIILVLTR
+1064 
-1074 ASAKSGSVEEK
+1074 
-1085 VEATPTWNGNTYT
+1085 
-1098 FSNLSKYDAK
+1098 
-1108 GYLYTYKVSETEIKG
+1108 
-1123 YDTTTSGNNFTNT
+1123 
-1136 MSEINDKI
+1136 
-1144 EISGTKTWVDGGKTH
+1144 
-1159 NNTTEIT
+1159 
-1166 LVLTRTSTKTGS
+1166 
-1178 VEETIVATPTWDGN
+1178 
-1192 TYTFSNLAKYD
+1192 
-1203 TEGYL
+1203 
-1208 YEYKV
+1208 
-1213 SENVIDGYTTNVD
+1213 
-1226 GRNFIN
+1226 
-1232 TMSNINDKINVTGT
+1232 
-1246 KTWVD
+1246 
-1251 GGKTHINSEEIALTL
+1251 
-1266 TRTSAK
+1266 
-1272 VGSAEE
+1272 
-1278 TVEVTP
+1278 
-1284 AWNGNIYTF
+1284 
-1293 SNLAKY
+1293 
-1299 DAEGYL
+1299 
-1305 YTYKV
+1305 
-1310 SEAQI
+1310 
-1315 RGYDTTTSG
+1315 
-1324 NNFTN
+1324 
-1329 TMSEINDKIE
+1329 
-1339 ISGTKTWV
+1339 
-1347 DGGKTHNNAGEIT
+1347 
-1360 LVLTR
+1360 
-1365 ISTKPGSVEE
+1365 
-1375 TVEATVVWDGN
+1375 
-1386 TYSFSNLAKYD
+1386 
-1397 TEGYLYEYKVS
+1397 
-1408 ENAIKGY
+1408 
-1415 TTNVDGRNFINIMSN
+1415 
-1430 IDDKINVTG
+1430 
-1439 TKTWV
+1439 
-1444 DGGKTHINSE
+1444 
-1454 EIALTL
+1454 
-1460 TRTSAKVGSA
+1460 
-1470 EETVEVT
+1470 
-1477 PAWNGNTYTFNEL
+1477 
-1490 SKYDTEGYLYTYK
+1490 
-1503 VVEDAIDGYTTVQDG
+1503 
-1518 RNFTNTM
+1518 
-1525 SEINDKIEISGTKT
+1525 
-1539 WIDGGKT
+1539 
-1546 HNNATEIVLTLTR
+1546 
-1559 TSTKTG
+1559 
-1565 SVEEKV
+1565 
-1571 EATVVWNGN
+1571 
-1580 TYTFN
+1580 
-1585 NLAKYDTEGYLYEY
+1585 
-1599 KVSENAIDGYTT
+1599 
-1611 RVNGRNFINI
+1611 
-1621 MSNIDETTN
+1621 
-1630 VTGTKTWI
+1630 
-1638 DGGKTHI
+1638 
-1645 NSEEI
+1645 
-1650 SLTLTRTSAKPGSVK
+1650 
-1665 ETVEVTPTWNGNTYT
+1665 
-1680 FNGLPKYDTEGY
+1680 
-1692 LYTYEVSESKMDGYT
+1692 
-1707 TISNKNNFI
+1707 
-1716 NIISSINNKF
+1716 
-1726 SITGTKTWIDGGKA
+1726 
-1740 HNNATE
+1740 
-1746 IVLTL
+1746 
-1751 TRTSTKP
+1751 
-1758 GSVEE
+1758 
-1763 TVVATP
+1763 
-1769 TWDGNTY
+1769 
-1776 TFSELNRYDS
+1776 
-1786 EGYLY
+1786 
-1791 EYKVAENPV
+1791 
-1800 KGYTTRVDGRNF
+1800 
-1812 INIMSNIDNKMDVT
+1812 
-1826 GTKTWVDGGK
+1826 
-1836 THINSEEIALTLT
+1836 
-1849 RTSAKVGS
+1849 
-1857 AEETVEV
+1857 
-1864 TPAWNGNIY
+1864 
-1873 TFSNLAKYDAEGYL
+1873 
-1887 YTYKVSEAQIR
+1887 
-1898 GYDTTTSGNNFT
+1898 
-1910 NTMSEI
+1910 
-1916 NDKIEISGTK
+1916 
-1926 TWVDGGKTHNNAGE
+1926 
-1940 ITLVLTRI
+1940 
-1948 STKPGSVEE
+1948 
-1957 TVEATVVWDGNTYTF
+1957 
-1972 SNLAK
+1972 
-1977 YDTEGYLYKYK
+1977 
-1988 VTENAIN
+1988 
-1995 EYTTKVDGRN
+1995 
-2005 FINIMSN
+2005 
-2012 IDETINVTGTKTWV
+2012 
-2026 DGGKQHNNATEI
+2026 
-2038 TLALTRISAKA
+2038 
-2049 RSVEETVEV
+2049 
-2058 TPTWDGN
+2058 
-2065 TYTFNGLS
+2065 
-2073 KYDVE
+2073 

-2100 NNFTNTMSNINDKID
+2100 NNFTNTMSNISETIN

-2125 GKTHNN
+2125 GKTHTN
-2131 AKEIIL
+2131 AKEITL
-2137 VLTRTSTKTGSVEE
+2137 VLTRTSTKPGSVEE
-2151 TVVATPTWDGN
+2151 TVVAIPTWDGN

-2176 YLYEYKVVENAING
+2176 YLYEYKVVENAIDG

-2209 KINVIGTKTWIDGGI
+2209 KINVIGTKTWIDGGR

-2241 KSGSV
+2241 KPGNA
-2246 EETVEV
+2246 EEIVEV
-2252 TPTWDGSTYTFSNLA
+2252 TPTWNGSTYTFSNLA
-2267 KYDAEGYLYEYKV
+2267 KYDSEGYLYTYKV
-2280 AENPVDG
+2280 AENPIDG

-2312 TKIWEDNK
+2312 TKIWEDNE

-2330 IVNLLQNGTK
+2330 TVNLLQNGTK
-2340 VASKRVTSADN
+2340 VASKKVTSADN

-2363 AEGYPYTYT
+2363 AKGYLYTYT
-2372 VTENAVSNYDTS
+2372 VTENAVSNYNTS
-2384 VNGYNITNRLKLSLN
+2384 VNGYNITNRLKLSLT

-2490 ATEKIFEGKETESE
+2490 ATEKVFEGKETESE
-2504 TVKSVL
+2504 IVKSVL
-2510 NLNFHKG
+2510 NLNFHNAG
-2517 KEDKYKGNKDYN
+2517 STGKGNKDYN

-2645 QVILW
+2645 QIILW

-2674 KKLVDKPINLPNCGY
+2674 KKLVDKTINLPNCGY

-2713 KNVANLGKMASEAT
+2713 KNVANLGKMTSEAT

-2763 EPISKVEEKK
+2763 EPISKVEKK
-2773 VVNEETTKTDITTP
+2773 TVVNEEVTKTDITTP
-2787 SNMTKNVV
+2787 SNTAKNVV

>member
-51 QIDNNQKADDNSNQN
+51 QIDNNQKADDNSNKN

-78 NQNSGNNANNNNE
+78 NQNSGNNVNNNNE
-91 NSNNNS
+91 DSNNNS
-97 NNSNGNNKNNTNNNT
+97 NNSNGNNTNNTNNNT

-169 TKTAETDAGNKLVYA
+169 TKTAETEAGNKLVYA

-493 VSYEKNI
+493 VSYEKDI

-526 PEKVED
+526 PETVED

-557 NGSEEFVPVTEKTKV
+557 NVSEEFVPVTEKTKV

-655 NTATVIIPDVPGK
+655 NTATIIIPDVPGK
-668 DSAEEVPVNPDTSV
+668 DSTEEVPVNPDTSV
-682 SGTKIWKDNGDAYV
+682 SGTKIWKDNNNEYK
-696 TRPEAITINL
+696 TRPTSIVINL
-706 LQNGEKIDSKT
+706 LQNGEQIDSKKVVAT
-717 VGAAD
+717 DEWA
-722 NWFYTFDKLPKY
+722 YTFDKLPKY
-734 DADGKEYTYTIT
+734 DVDGKEYTYTIT

-800 EKFDSKKVVATDDW
+800 KQIDSKEIGESSDW

-870 NNNTYGTRPESI
+870 NNNIYGTRPELI
-882 IINLLQNGKQID
+882 TINLLQNEKQID

-948 KTDVSGTKIWVDG
+948 KTDVSGTKTWVDG

-983 SVEETVEAKVVW
+983 SVEETVEATVVW
-995 NGNTYTFSDLDKY
+995 NGNTYTFS
-1008 DAEGYLYIYKV
+1008 
-1019 TENKV
+1019 N
-1024 NDYTTE
+1024 
-1030 QDENNFT
+1030 
-1037 NTMSEINDKIEIS
+1037 
-1050 GTKTWVDGGKLHDN
+1050 
-1064 AKEIILVLTR
+1064 LT
-1074 ASAKSGSVEEK
+1074 
-1085 VEATPTWNGNTYT
+1085 
-1098 FSNLSKYDAK
+1098 
-1108 GYLYTYKVSETEIKG
+1108 
-1123 YDTTTSGNNFTNT
+1123 
-1136 MSEINDKI
+1136 
-1144 EISGTKTWVDGGKTH
+1144 
-1159 NNTTEIT
+1159 
-1166 LVLTRTSTKTGS
+1166 
-1178 VEETIVATPTWDGN
+1178 
-1192 TYTFSNLAKYD
+1192 
-1203 TEGYL
+1203 
-1208 YEYKV
+1208 
-1213 SENVIDGYTTNVD
+1213 
-1226 GRNFIN
+1226 
-1232 TMSNINDKINVTGT
+1232 
-1246 KTWVD
+1246 
-1251 GGKTHINSEEIALTL
+1251 
-1266 TRTSAK
+1266 
-1272 VGSAEE
+1272 
-1278 TVEVTP
+1278 
-1284 AWNGNIYTF
+1284 
-1293 SNLAKY
+1293 KY

-1310 SEAQI
+1310 
-1315 RGYDTTTSG
+1315 
-1324 NNFTN
+1324 
-1329 TMSEINDKIE
+1329 
-1339 ISGTKTWV
+1339 
-1347 DGGKTHNNAGEIT
+1347 
-1360 LVLTR
+1360 
-1365 ISTKPGSVEE
+1365 
-1375 TVEATVVWDGN
+1375 
-1386 TYSFSNLAKYD
+1386 
-1397 TEGYLYEYKVS
+1397 
-1408 ENAIKGY
+1408 
-1415 TTNVDGRNFINIMSN
+1415 
-1430 IDDKINVTG
+1430 
-1439 TKTWV
+1439 
-1444 DGGKTHINSE
+1444 
-1454 EIALTL
+1454 
-1460 TRTSAKVGSA
+1460 
-1470 EETVEVT
+1470 
-1477 PAWNGNTYTFNEL
+1477 
-1490 SKYDTEGYLYTYK
+1490 
-1503 VVEDAIDGYTTVQDG
+1503 
-1518 RNFTNTM
+1518 
-1525 SEINDKIEISGTKT
+1525 
-1539 WIDGGKT
+1539 
-1546 HNNATEIVLTLTR
+1546 
-1559 TSTKTG
+1559 
-1565 SVEEKV
+1565 
-1571 EATVVWNGN
+1571 
-1580 TYTFN
+1580 
-1585 NLAKYDTEGYLYEY
+1585 
-1599 KVSENAIDGYTT
+1599 
-1611 RVNGRNFINI
+1611 
-1621 MSNIDETTN
+1621 
-1630 VTGTKTWI
+1630 
-1638 DGGKTHI
+1638 
-1645 NSEEI
+1645 
-1650 SLTLTRTSAKPGSVK
+1650 
-1665 ETVEVTPTWNGNTYT
+1665 
-1680 FNGLPKYDTEGY
+1680 
-1692 LYTYEVSESKMDGYT
+1692 
-1707 TISNKNNFI
+1707 
-1716 NIISSINNKF
+1716 
-1726 SITGTKTWIDGGKA
+1726 
-1740 HNNATE
+1740 
-1746 IVLTL
+1746 
-1751 TRTSTKP
+1751 
-1758 GSVEE
+1758 
-1763 TVVATP
+1763 
-1769 TWDGNTY
+1769 
-1776 TFSELNRYDS
+1776 
-1786 EGYLY
+1786 
-1791 EYKVAENPV
+1791 AENP
-1800 KGYTTRVDGRNF
+1800 
-1812 INIMSNIDNKMDVT
+1812 I
-1826 GTKTWVDGGK
+1826 
-1836 THINSEEIALTLT
+1836 
-1849 RTSAKVGS
+1849 
-1857 AEETVEV
+1857 
-1864 TPAWNGNIY
+1864 
-1873 TFSNLAKYDAEGYL
+1873 
-1887 YTYKVSEAQIR
+1887 
-1898 GYDTTTSGNNFT
+1898 
-1910 NTMSEI
+1910 
-1916 NDKIEISGTK
+1916 
-1926 TWVDGGKTHNNAGE
+1926 
-1940 ITLVLTRI
+1940 
-1948 STKPGSVEE
+1948 
-1957 TVEATVVWDGNTYTF
+1957 
-1972 SNLAK
+1972 
-1977 YDTEGYLYKYK
+1977 
-1988 VTENAIN
+1988 
-1995 EYTTKVDGRN
+1995 
-2005 FINIMSN
+2005 
-2012 IDETINVTGTKTWV
+2012 
-2026 DGGKQHNNATEI
+2026 
-2038 TLALTRISAKA
+2038 
-2049 RSVEETVEV
+2049 
-2058 TPTWDGN
+2058 
-2065 TYTFNGLS
+2065 
-2073 KYDVE
+2073 
-2078 GYLYTYKVSE
+2078 
-2088 VQIKGYD
+2088 
-2095 TTTSG
+2095 
-2100 NNFTNTMSNINDKID
+2100 
-2115 VTGTKTWVDG
+2115 
-2125 GKTHNN
+2125 
-2131 AKEIIL
+2131 
-2137 VLTRTSTKTGSVEE
+2137 
-2151 TVVATPTWDGN
+2151 
-2162 TYTFNDLAKYDTEG
+2162 
-2176 YLYEYKVVENAING
+2176 
-2190 YTTVQDGRNFIN
+2190 
-2202 TISDINE
+2202 
-2209 KINVIGTKTWIDGGI
+2209 
-2224 EHDNTTEI
+2224 
-2232 TLVLTRTST
+2232 
-2241 KSGSV
+2241 
-2246 EETVEV
+2246 
-2252 TPTWDGSTYTFSNLA
+2252 
-2267 KYDAEGYLYEYKV
+2267 
-2280 AENPVDG
+2280 DG

-2312 TKIWEDNK
+2312 TKIWEDNE

-2330 IVNLLQNGTK
+2330 TVNLLQNGTK
-2340 VASKRVTSADN
+2340 VASKKVTSADN

-2363 AEGYPYTYT
+2363 AKGYLYTYT
-2372 VTENAVSNYDTS
+2372 VTENAVSNYNTS
-2384 VNGYNITNRLKLSLN
+2384 VNGYNITNRLKLSLT
-2399 KKATDKNGNIITE
+2399 KRATDKNGNIITE

-2490 ATEKIFEGKETESE
+2490 ATEKVFEGKETESE
-2504 TVKSVL
+2504 IVKSVL
-2510 NLNFHKG
+2510 NLNFHNAG
-2517 KEDKYKGNKDYN
+2517 STGKGNKDYN

-2645 QVILW
+2645 QIILW

-2674 KKLVDKPINLPNCGY
+2674 KKLVDKTINLPNCGY

-2713 KNVANLGKMASEAT
+2713 KNVANLGKMTSEAT

-2748 DDIEVNVEENIKQSE
+2748 DDIEVNVEEHIKQSE
-2763 EPISKVEEKK
+2763 EPISKVEKK
-2773 VVNEETTKTDITTP
+2773 TVVNEKITKTDITTP
-2787 SNMTKNVV
+2787 SNTTKNVV

>member
-51 QIDNNQKADDNSNQN
+51 QIDNNQKADDNSHKN
-66 NGQEPDGTNQEN
+66 NGQQPDGTNQEN

-91 NSNNNS
+91 DSNNNS
-97 NNSNGNNKNNTNNNT
+97 NNSNGNNTNNTNNNT
-112 GVTTGSNVNEIG
+112 GVTNGSNVNEIG

-163 LPDITV
+163 LLDITV

-226 VKSSKA
+226 VKSSKY

-246 AGEEVSLKFTVVVD
+246 AGEEASLKFTVVVD

-293 ILRYNKETNKFETV
+293 ILRYNKETNKFEAV

-319 ISVTNTGDENG
+319 ILVTNTGDENG

-351 AEISENHKTVTWND
+351 AEISEDHKTVTWND

-435 VKEGDVIK
+435 VKEGDVIR

-457 NVIVDEKLEGIELNE
+457 NVIVDEKLKGIELNE

-493 VSYEKNI
+493 VSYEKDI
-500 KENVGKL
+500 KENVGKI

-532 KDEIDTSVADAPS
+532 KDEIDTPVADAPS

-572 RPGDVIEYVIT
+572 RPGDVIEYIIT

-640 YTVVESDVVEEKPIM
+640 YTVVESDVVEEKTIM

-668 DSAEEVPVNPDTSV
+668 DSTEEVPVNPDTSV
-682 SGTKIWKDNGDAYV
+682 SGTKIWKDNNNEYK
-696 TRPEAITINL
+696 TRPTSIVINL
-706 LQNGEKIDSKT
+706 LQNGEQIDSKKVVAT
-717 VGAAD
+717 DEWA
-722 NWFYTFDKLPKY
+722 YTFDKLPKY
-734 DADGKEYTYTIT
+734 DVDGKEYTYTIT

-771 VSGTKTWKDNNNEYK
+771 VSGTKTWKDNKDEYK
-786 TRPTSIVINLLQNG
+786 TRPESITINLLQNG
-800 EKFDSKKVVATDDW
+800 KQINSKEIGESSDW

-840 TGYVTEISGYD
+840 TEYVTEISGYD

-870 NNNTYGTRPESI
+870 NNNAYGTRPESI

-894 SKEIGESSDWAYE
+894 SKEIGKSSDWAYE

-913 YDKDGVKYNYSLTE
+913 YDENGVKYNYSLTE
-927 ENIAGY
+927 ENVAGY

-948 KTDVSGTKIWVDG
+948 KTEVSGTKTWVDG

-983 SVEETVEAKVVW
+983 SVEETVEATVVW

-1030 QDENNFT
+1030 QDGNNFT
-1037 NTMSEINDKIEIS
+1037 NTMSEINDKIEVS
-1050 GTKTWVDGGKLHDN
+1050 GTKIWVDGGKLHDN

-1074 ASAKSGSVEEK
+1074 ASAKSGSVEET
-1085 VEATPTWNGNTYT
+1085 VE
-1098 FSNLSKYDAK
+1098 
-1108 GYLYTYKVSETEIKG
+1108 
-1123 YDTTTSGNNFTNT
+1123 
-1136 MSEINDKI
+1136 
-1144 EISGTKTWVDGGKTH
+1144 
-1159 NNTTEIT
+1159 
-1166 LVLTRTSTKTGS
+1166 
-1178 VEETIVATPTWDGN
+1178 ATPTWDGN

-1208 YEYKV
+1208 Y
-1213 SENVIDGYTTNVD
+1213 
-1226 GRNFIN
+1226 
-1232 TMSNINDKINVTGT
+1232 
-1246 KTWVD
+1246 
-1251 GGKTHINSEEIALTL
+1251 
-1266 TRTSAK
+1266 
-1272 VGSAEE
+1272 
-1278 TVEVTP
+1278 
-1284 AWNGNIYTF
+1284 
-1293 SNLAKY
+1293 
-1299 DAEGYL
+1299 
-1305 YTYKV
+1305 
-1310 SEAQI
+1310 
-1315 RGYDTTTSG
+1315 
-1324 NNFTN
+1324 
-1329 TMSEINDKIE
+1329 
-1339 ISGTKTWV
+1339 
-1347 DGGKTHNNAGEIT
+1347 
-1360 LVLTR
+1360 
-1365 ISTKPGSVEE
+1365 
-1375 TVEATVVWDGN
+1375 
-1386 TYSFSNLAKYD
+1386 
-1397 TEGYLYEYKVS
+1397 
-1408 ENAIKGY
+1408 
-1415 TTNVDGRNFINIMSN
+1415 
-1430 IDDKINVTG
+1430 
-1439 TKTWV
+1439 
-1444 DGGKTHINSE
+1444 
-1454 EIALTL
+1454 
-1460 TRTSAKVGSA
+1460 
-1470 EETVEVT
+1470 
-1477 PAWNGNTYTFNEL
+1477 
-1490 SKYDTEGYLYTYK
+1490 TYK
-1503 VVEDAIDGYTTVQDG
+1503 VVEDAID
-1518 RNFTNTM
+1518 
-1525 SEINDKIEISGTKT
+1525 
-1539 WIDGGKT
+1539 
-1546 HNNATEIVLTLTR
+1546 
-1559 TSTKTG
+1559 
-1565 SVEEKV
+1565 
-1571 EATVVWNGN
+1571 
-1580 TYTFN
+1580 
-1585 NLAKYDTEGYLYEY
+1585 
-1599 KVSENAIDGYTT
+1599 
-1611 RVNGRNFINI
+1611 
-1621 MSNIDETTN
+1621 
-1630 VTGTKTWI
+1630 
-1638 DGGKTHI
+1638 
-1645 NSEEI
+1645 
-1650 SLTLTRTSAKPGSVK
+1650 
-1665 ETVEVTPTWNGNTYT
+1665 
-1680 FNGLPKYDTEGY
+1680 
-1692 LYTYEVSESKMDGYT
+1692 
-1707 TISNKNNFI
+1707 
-1716 NIISSINNKF
+1716 
-1726 SITGTKTWIDGGKA
+1726 
-1740 HNNATE
+1740 
-1746 IVLTL
+1746 
-1751 TRTSTKP
+1751 
-1758 GSVEE
+1758 
-1763 TVVATP
+1763 
-1769 TWDGNTY
+1769 
-1776 TFSELNRYDS
+1776 
-1786 EGYLY
+1786 
-1791 EYKVAENPV
+1791 
-1800 KGYTTRVDGRNF
+1800 
-1812 INIMSNIDNKMDVT
+1812 
-1826 GTKTWVDGGK
+1826 
-1836 THINSEEIALTLT
+1836 
-1849 RTSAKVGS
+1849 
-1857 AEETVEV
+1857 
-1864 TPAWNGNIY
+1864 
-1873 TFSNLAKYDAEGYL
+1873 
-1887 YTYKVSEAQIR
+1887 
-1898 GYDTTTSGNNFT
+1898 
-1910 NTMSEI
+1910 
-1916 NDKIEISGTK
+1916 
-1926 TWVDGGKTHNNAGE
+1926 
-1940 ITLVLTRI
+1940 
-1948 STKPGSVEE
+1948 
-1957 TVEATVVWDGNTYTF
+1957 
-1972 SNLAK
+1972 
-1977 YDTEGYLYKYK
+1977 
-1988 VTENAIN
+1988 
-1995 EYTTKVDGRN
+1995 
-2005 FINIMSN
+2005 
-2012 IDETINVTGTKTWV
+2012 
-2026 DGGKQHNNATEI
+2026 
-2038 TLALTRISAKA
+2038 
-2049 RSVEETVEV
+2049 
-2058 TPTWDGN
+2058 
-2065 TYTFNGLS
+2065 
-2073 KYDVE
+2073 
-2078 GYLYTYKVSE
+2078 
-2088 VQIKGYD
+2088 
-2095 TTTSG
+2095 
-2100 NNFTNTMSNINDKID
+2100 
-2115 VTGTKTWVDG
+2115 
-2125 GKTHNN
+2125 
-2131 AKEIIL
+2131 
-2137 VLTRTSTKTGSVEE
+2137 
-2151 TVVATPTWDGN
+2151 
-2162 TYTFNDLAKYDTEG
+2162 
-2176 YLYEYKVVENAING
+2176 G

-2209 KINVIGTKTWIDGGI
+2209 KINVIGTKTWIDGGR

-2241 KSGSV
+2241 KPGSV
-2246 EETVEV
+2246 EEIVEV
-2252 TPTWDGSTYTFSNLA
+2252 TPTWNGSTYTFSYLA

-2280 AENPVDG
+2280 AENPVDR
-2287 YTTKVNGYNFTNT
+2287 YITKVNGYNFTNT

-2312 TKIWEDNK
+2312 TKIWEDNE

-2330 IVNLLQNGTK
+2330 TVNLLQNGTK

-2452 WSADNVTVTT
+2452 WSANNVTVTT

-2510 NLNFHKG
+2510 NLNFHNAG
-2517 KEDKYKGNKDYN
+2517 STGKGNKDEN

-2565 EIKNASGQAKFVSGY
+2565 EIKYASGQAKFVSGY

-2645 QVILW
+2645 QIILW

-2674 KKLVDKPINLPNCGY
+2674 KKLVDKTINLPNCGY

-2787 SNMTKNVV
+2787 SNTTKNVV

>member
-66 NGQEPDGTNQEN
+66 NVQEPDGTNQEN

-91 NSNNNS
+91 DSNNNS
-97 NNSNGNNKNNTNNNT
+97 NNSNGNNTNNTNNNT

-130 VEEREKLVSRDYWD
+130 VEEREKLISRDYWD

-169 TKTAETDAGNKLVYA
+169 TKTAETEAGNKLVYA

-493 VSYEKNI
+493 VNYEKDI

-526 PEKVED
+526 PETVED

-557 NGSEEFVPVTEKTKV
+557 NVSEEFVPVTEKTKV

-655 NTATVIIPDVPGK
+655 NTATIIIPDVPGK
-668 DSAEEVPVNPDTSV
+668 DSTEEVPVNPDTSV
-682 SGTKIWKDNGDAYV
+682 SGTKIWKDNNNEYK
-696 TRPEAITINL
+696 TRPTSIVINL
-706 LQNGEKIDSKT
+706 LQNGEQIDSKKVVAT
-717 VGAAD
+717 DEWA
-722 NWFYTFDKLPKY
+722 YTFDKLPKY
-734 DADGKEYTYTIT
+734 DVDGKEYTYTIT

-786 TRPTSIVINLLQNG
+786 TRPESITINLLQNG
-800 EKFDSKKVVATDDW
+800 KQINSKEIGESSDW

-856 TGTTSVNAIKIWQD
+856 TGITSVNAIKIWQD
-870 NNNTYGTRPESI
+870 NNNAYGTRPESI

-894 SKEIGESSDWAYE
+894 SKEIGKSSDWAYE

-913 YDKDGVKYNYSLTE
+913 YDENGVKYNYSLTE
-927 ENIAGY
+927 ENVAGY

-948 KTDVSGTKIWVDG
+948 KTEVSGTKIWVDG

-983 SVEETVEAKVVW
+983 SVEETVEATVVW

-1030 QDENNFT
+1030 QDGNNFT
-1037 NTMSEINDKIEIS
+1037 NTMSEINDKIEVS

-1074 ASAKSGSVEEK
+1074 ASAKSGSVEET

-1108 GYLYTYKVSETEIKG
+1108 GYVYTYKVSETEIKG

-1136 MSEINDKI
+1136 MSN
-1144 EISGTKTWVDGGKTH
+1144 IS
-1159 NNTTEIT
+1159 
-1166 LVLTRTSTKTGS
+1166 
-1178 VEETIVATPTWDGN
+1178 ET
-1192 TYTFSNLAKYD
+1192 
-1203 TEGYL
+1203 
-1208 YEYKV
+1208 
-1213 SENVIDGYTTNVD
+1213 
-1226 GRNFIN
+1226 
-1232 TMSNINDKINVTGT
+1232 INVTGT

-1251 GGKTHINSEEIALTL
+1251 GGKTHTN
-1266 TRTSAK
+1266 AK
-1272 VGSAEE
+1272 
-1278 TVEVTP
+1278 
-1284 AWNGNIYTF
+1284 
-1293 SNLAKY
+1293 
-1299 DAEGYL
+1299 
-1305 YTYKV
+1305 
-1310 SEAQI
+1310 
-1315 RGYDTTTSG
+1315 
-1324 NNFTN
+1324 
-1329 TMSEINDKIE
+1329 
-1339 ISGTKTWV
+1339 
-1347 DGGKTHNNAGEIT
+1347 EIT
-1360 LVLTR
+1360 LV
-1365 ISTKPGSVEE
+1365 
-1375 TVEATVVWDGN
+1375 
-1386 TYSFSNLAKYD
+1386 
-1397 TEGYLYEYKVS
+1397 
-1408 ENAIKGY
+1408 
-1415 TTNVDGRNFINIMSN
+1415 
-1430 IDDKINVTG
+1430 
-1439 TKTWV
+1439 
-1444 DGGKTHINSE
+1444 
-1454 EIALTL
+1454 
-1460 TRTSAKVGSA
+1460 
-1470 EETVEVT
+1470 
-1477 PAWNGNTYTFNEL
+1477 
-1490 SKYDTEGYLYTYK
+1490 
-1503 VVEDAIDGYTTVQDG
+1503 
-1518 RNFTNTM
+1518 
-1525 SEINDKIEISGTKT
+1525 
-1539 WIDGGKT
+1539 
-1546 HNNATEIVLTLTR
+1546 
-1559 TSTKTG
+1559 
-1565 SVEEKV
+1565 
-1571 EATVVWNGN
+1571 
-1580 TYTFN
+1580 
-1585 NLAKYDTEGYLYEY
+1585 
-1599 KVSENAIDGYTT
+1599 
-1611 RVNGRNFINI
+1611 
-1621 MSNIDETTN
+1621 
-1630 VTGTKTWI
+1630 
-1638 DGGKTHI
+1638 
-1645 NSEEI
+1645 
-1650 SLTLTRTSAKPGSVK
+1650 
-1665 ETVEVTPTWNGNTYT
+1665 
-1680 FNGLPKYDTEGY
+1680 
-1692 LYTYEVSESKMDGYT
+1692 
-1707 TISNKNNFI
+1707 
-1716 NIISSINNKF
+1716 
-1726 SITGTKTWIDGGKA
+1726 
-1740 HNNATE
+1740 
-1746 IVLTL
+1746 L

-1769 TWDGNTY
+1769 TWN
-1776 TFSELNRYDS
+1776 
-1786 EGYLY
+1786 
-1791 EYKVAENPV
+1791 
-1800 KGYTTRVDGRNF
+1800 
-1812 INIMSNIDNKMDVT
+1812 
-1826 GTKTWVDGGK
+1826 
-1836 THINSEEIALTLT
+1836 
-1849 RTSAKVGS
+1849 
-1857 AEETVEV
+1857 
-1864 TPAWNGNIY
+1864 
-1873 TFSNLAKYDAEGYL
+1873 
-1887 YTYKVSEAQIR
+1887 
-1898 GYDTTTSGNNFT
+1898 
-1910 NTMSEI
+1910 
-1916 NDKIEISGTK
+1916 
-1926 TWVDGGKTHNNAGE
+1926 
-1940 ITLVLTRI
+1940 
-1948 STKPGSVEE
+1948 
-1957 TVEATVVWDGNTYTF
+1957 
-1972 SNLAK
+1972 
-1977 YDTEGYLYKYK
+1977 
-1988 VTENAIN
+1988 
-1995 EYTTKVDGRN
+1995 
-2005 FINIMSN
+2005 
-2012 IDETINVTGTKTWV
+2012 
-2026 DGGKQHNNATEI
+2026 
-2038 TLALTRISAKA
+2038 
-2049 RSVEETVEV
+2049 
-2058 TPTWDGN
+2058 GN

-2073 KYDVE
+2073 KYDTE
-2078 GYLYTYKVSE
+2078 GYLYTYKV
-2088 VQIKGYD
+2088 
-2095 TTTSG
+2095 
-2100 NNFTNTMSNINDKID
+2100 
-2115 VTGTKTWVDG
+2115 
-2125 GKTHNN
+2125 
-2131 AKEIIL
+2131 
-2137 VLTRTSTKTGSVEE
+2137 VE
-2151 TVVATPTWDGN
+2151 D
-2162 TYTFNDLAKYDTEG
+2162 
-2176 YLYEYKVVENAING
+2176 AIYG

-2209 KINVIGTKTWIDGGI
+2209 KINVIGTKTWIDGGR

-2241 KSGSV
+2241 KPGSV
-2246 EETVEV
+2246 EEIVEV
-2252 TPTWDGSTYTFSNLA
+2252 TPTWDGSTYTFNGLS
-2267 KYDAEGYLYEYKV
+2267 KYDAEGYLYTYKV
-2280 AENPVDG
+2280 AENPIDG

-2300 MSEINDTIDISG
+2300 MSEINDKIEISG
-2312 TKIWEDNK
+2312 TKIWEDNE

-2330 IVNLLQNGTK
+2330 TVNLLQNGTK

-2490 ATEKIFEGKETESE
+2490 ATEKVFEGKETESE

-2510 NLNFHKG
+2510 NLNFHNAG
-2517 KEDKYKGNKDYN
+2517 STGKGNKDEN

-2565 EIKNASGQAKFVSGY
+2565 EIKYASGQAKFVSGY

-2645 QVILW
+2645 QIILW

-2674 KKLVDKPINLPNCGY
+2674 KELVNKKINLPNCGY

-2713 KNVANLGKMASEAT
+2713 KNVANLGKMTSEAT

-2787 SNMTKNVV
+2787 SNTTKNVV

>member
-51 QIDNNQKADDNSNQN
+51 QIDNNQKADDNSNKN

-78 NQNSGNNANNNNE
+78 NQNSGNNVNNNNE
-91 NSNNNS
+91 DSNNNS
-97 NNSNGNNKNNTNNNT
+97 NNSNGNNTNNTNNNT

-169 TKTAETDAGNKLVYA
+169 TKTAETEAGNKLVYA

-493 VSYEKNI
+493 VSYEKDI

-526 PEKVED
+526 PETVED

-557 NGSEEFVPVTEKTKV
+557 NVSEEFVPVTEKTKV

-668 DSAEEVPVNPDTSV
+668 DSTEEVPVNPDTSV
-682 SGTKIWKDNGDAYV
+682 SGTKIWKDNNNEYK
-696 TRPEAITINL
+696 TRPTSIVINL
-706 LQNGEKIDSKT
+706 LQNGEQIDSKKVVAT
-717 VGAAD
+717 DEWA
-722 NWFYTFDKLPKY
+722 YTFDKLPKY
-734 DADGKEYTYTIT
+734 DVDGKEYTYTIT

-800 EKFDSKKVVATDDW
+800 KQIDSKEIGESSDW

-870 NNNTYGTRPESI
+870 NNNIYGTRPELI
-882 IINLLQNGKQID
+882 TINLLQNEKQID

-948 KTDVSGTKIWVDG
+948 KTDVSGTKTWVDG

-983 SVEETVEAKVVW
+983 SVEETVEATVVW
-995 NGNTYTFSDLDKY
+995 NGNTYTFS
-1008 DAEGYLYIYKV
+1008 
-1019 TENKV
+1019 N
-1024 NDYTTE
+1024 
-1030 QDENNFT
+1030 
-1037 NTMSEINDKIEIS
+1037 
-1050 GTKTWVDGGKLHDN
+1050 
-1064 AKEIILVLTR
+1064 LT
-1074 ASAKSGSVEEK
+1074 
-1085 VEATPTWNGNTYT
+1085 
-1098 FSNLSKYDAK
+1098 
-1108 GYLYTYKVSETEIKG
+1108 
-1123 YDTTTSGNNFTNT
+1123 
-1136 MSEINDKI
+1136 
-1144 EISGTKTWVDGGKTH
+1144 
-1159 NNTTEIT
+1159 
-1166 LVLTRTSTKTGS
+1166 
-1178 VEETIVATPTWDGN
+1178 
-1192 TYTFSNLAKYD
+1192 
-1203 TEGYL
+1203 
-1208 YEYKV
+1208 
-1213 SENVIDGYTTNVD
+1213 
-1226 GRNFIN
+1226 
-1232 TMSNINDKINVTGT
+1232 
-1246 KTWVD
+1246 
-1251 GGKTHINSEEIALTL
+1251 
-1266 TRTSAK
+1266 
-1272 VGSAEE
+1272 
-1278 TVEVTP
+1278 
-1284 AWNGNIYTF
+1284 
-1293 SNLAKY
+1293 KY

-1310 SEAQI
+1310 
-1315 RGYDTTTSG
+1315 
-1324 NNFTN
+1324 
-1329 TMSEINDKIE
+1329 
-1339 ISGTKTWV
+1339 
-1347 DGGKTHNNAGEIT
+1347 
-1360 LVLTR
+1360 
-1365 ISTKPGSVEE
+1365 
-1375 TVEATVVWDGN
+1375 
-1386 TYSFSNLAKYD
+1386 
-1397 TEGYLYEYKVS
+1397 
-1408 ENAIKGY
+1408 
-1415 TTNVDGRNFINIMSN
+1415 
-1430 IDDKINVTG
+1430 
-1439 TKTWV
+1439 
-1444 DGGKTHINSE
+1444 
-1454 EIALTL
+1454 
-1460 TRTSAKVGSA
+1460 
-1470 EETVEVT
+1470 
-1477 PAWNGNTYTFNEL
+1477 
-1490 SKYDTEGYLYTYK
+1490 
-1503 VVEDAIDGYTTVQDG
+1503 
-1518 RNFTNTM
+1518 
-1525 SEINDKIEISGTKT
+1525 
-1539 WIDGGKT
+1539 
-1546 HNNATEIVLTLTR
+1546 
-1559 TSTKTG
+1559 
-1565 SVEEKV
+1565 
-1571 EATVVWNGN
+1571 
-1580 TYTFN
+1580 
-1585 NLAKYDTEGYLYEY
+1585 
-1599 KVSENAIDGYTT
+1599 
-1611 RVNGRNFINI
+1611 
-1621 MSNIDETTN
+1621 
-1630 VTGTKTWI
+1630 
-1638 DGGKTHI
+1638 
-1645 NSEEI
+1645 
-1650 SLTLTRTSAKPGSVK
+1650 
-1665 ETVEVTPTWNGNTYT
+1665 
-1680 FNGLPKYDTEGY
+1680 
-1692 LYTYEVSESKMDGYT
+1692 
-1707 TISNKNNFI
+1707 
-1716 NIISSINNKF
+1716 
-1726 SITGTKTWIDGGKA
+1726 
-1740 HNNATE
+1740 
-1746 IVLTL
+1746 
-1751 TRTSTKP
+1751 
-1758 GSVEE
+1758 
-1763 TVVATP
+1763 
-1769 TWDGNTY
+1769 
-1776 TFSELNRYDS
+1776 
-1786 EGYLY
+1786 
-1791 EYKVAENPV
+1791 AENP
-1800 KGYTTRVDGRNF
+1800 
-1812 INIMSNIDNKMDVT
+1812 I
-1826 GTKTWVDGGK
+1826 
-1836 THINSEEIALTLT
+1836 
-1849 RTSAKVGS
+1849 
-1857 AEETVEV
+1857 
-1864 TPAWNGNIY
+1864 
-1873 TFSNLAKYDAEGYL
+1873 
-1887 YTYKVSEAQIR
+1887 
-1898 GYDTTTSGNNFT
+1898 
-1910 NTMSEI
+1910 
-1916 NDKIEISGTK
+1916 
-1926 TWVDGGKTHNNAGE
+1926 
-1940 ITLVLTRI
+1940 
-1948 STKPGSVEE
+1948 
-1957 TVEATVVWDGNTYTF
+1957 
-1972 SNLAK
+1972 
-1977 YDTEGYLYKYK
+1977 
-1988 VTENAIN
+1988 
-1995 EYTTKVDGRN
+1995 
-2005 FINIMSN
+2005 
-2012 IDETINVTGTKTWV
+2012 
-2026 DGGKQHNNATEI
+2026 
-2038 TLALTRISAKA
+2038 
-2049 RSVEETVEV
+2049 
-2058 TPTWDGN
+2058 
-2065 TYTFNGLS
+2065 
-2073 KYDVE
+2073 
-2078 GYLYTYKVSE
+2078 
-2088 VQIKGYD
+2088 
-2095 TTTSG
+2095 
-2100 NNFTNTMSNINDKID
+2100 
-2115 VTGTKTWVDG
+2115 
-2125 GKTHNN
+2125 
-2131 AKEIIL
+2131 
-2137 VLTRTSTKTGSVEE
+2137 
-2151 TVVATPTWDGN
+2151 
-2162 TYTFNDLAKYDTEG
+2162 
-2176 YLYEYKVVENAING
+2176 
-2190 YTTVQDGRNFIN
+2190 
-2202 TISDINE
+2202 
-2209 KINVIGTKTWIDGGI
+2209 
-2224 EHDNTTEI
+2224 
-2232 TLVLTRTST
+2232 
-2241 KSGSV
+2241 
-2246 EETVEV
+2246 
-2252 TPTWDGSTYTFSNLA
+2252 
-2267 KYDAEGYLYEYKV
+2267 
-2280 AENPVDG
+2280 DG

-2312 TKIWEDNK
+2312 TKIWEDNE

-2330 IVNLLQNGTK
+2330 TVNLLQNGTK
-2340 VASKRVTSADN
+2340 VASKKVTSADN

-2363 AEGYPYTYT
+2363 AKGYLYTYT
-2372 VTENAVSNYDTS
+2372 VTENAVSNYNTS
-2384 VNGYNITNRLKLSLN
+2384 VNGYNITNRLKLSLT
-2399 KKATDKNGNIITE
+2399 KRATDKNGNIITE

-2490 ATEKIFEGKETESE
+2490 ATEKVFEGKETESE
-2504 TVKSVL
+2504 IVKSVL
-2510 NLNFHKG
+2510 NLNFHNAG
-2517 KEDKYKGNKDYN
+2517 STGKGNKDYN

-2645 QVILW
+2645 QIILW

-2674 KKLVDKPINLPNCGY
+2674 KKLVDKTINLPNCGY

-2713 KNVANLGKMASEAT
+2713 KNVANLGKMTSEAT

-2748 DDIEVNVEENIKQSE
+2748 DDIEVNVEEHIKQSE
-2763 EPISKVEEKK
+2763 EPISKVEKK
-2773 VVNEETTKTDITTP
+2773 TVVNEKITKTDITTP
-2787 SNMTKNVV
+2787 SNTTKNVV

>member
-51 QIDNNQKADDNSNQN
+51 QIDNNQKADDNSNKN
-66 NGQEPDGTNQEN
+66 NGQQPDGTNQEN

-91 NSNNNS
+91 DSNNNS
-97 NNSNGNNKNNTNNNT
+97 NNSNGNNTNNTNNNT
-112 GVTTGSNVNEIG
+112 GVTNGSNVNEIG

-226 VKSSKA
+226 VKSSKY

-246 AGEEVSLKFTVVVD
+246 AGEEASLKFTVVVD
-260 SGVTGTITNKA
+260 AGVTGTITNKA

-284 IITSNKTSE
+284 IITNNKTSE

-351 AEISENHKTVTWND
+351 AEISEDHKTVIWND

-389 NKKITNIATV
+389 NKKIINIATV

-404 NETENSTAEIN
+404 NEIENSTAEIN

-435 VKEGDVIK
+435 VKEGDVIR

-493 VSYEKNI
+493 VSYEKDI
-500 KENVGKL
+500 KENVVKL

-516 ETIPTDPDKE
+516 ETIPTNPDKE

-532 KDEIDTSVADAPS
+532 KDEIDTPVADAPS
-545 VDISKVATRVKE
+545 VDINKVATRVKE
-557 NGSEEFVPVTEKTKV
+557 NSSEEFVPVTEKTKV

-625 LSAEAGKNVETITTY
+625 LSAEAGKNVKTITTY
-640 YTVVESDVVEEKPIM
+640 YTVVESDVVEEKTIM

-668 DSAEEVPVNPDTSV
+668 DSTEEVPVNPDTSV
-682 SGTKIWKDNGDAYV
+682 SGTKIWKDNNNEYK
-696 TRPEAITINL
+696 TRPTSIVINL
-706 LQNGEKIDSKT
+706 LQNGEQIDSKKVVAT
-717 VGAAD
+717 DEWA
-722 NWFYTFDKLPKY
+722 YTFDKLPKY
-734 DADGKEYTYTIT
+734 DVDGKEYTYTIT

-771 VSGTKTWKDNNNEYK
+771 VSGTKTWKDNKDEYK

-840 TGYVTEISGYD
+840 TEYVTEISGYD

-870 NNNTYGTRPESI
+870 NNNAYGTRPESI

-894 SKEIGESSDWAYE
+894 SKEIGKSSDWAYE

-913 YDKDGVKYNYSLTE
+913 YDENGVKYNYSLTE
-927 ENIAGY
+927 ENVAGY

-948 KTDVSGTKIWVDG
+948 KTEVSGTKTWVDG

-983 SVEETVEAKVVW
+983 SVEETVEATVVW

-1030 QDENNFT
+1030 QDGNNFT

-1064 AKEIILVLTR
+1064 AKEITLVLTR
-1074 ASAKSGSVEEK
+1074 ASAKSGSVEET

-1159 NNTTEIT
+1159 NNATEIT
-1166 LVLTRTSTKTGS
+1166 LILTRTSTKTGS
-1178 VEETIVATPTWDGN
+1178 AEETIVATPTWDGN
-1192 TYTFSNLAKYD
+1192 TYTFSNLSKYD

-1213 SENVIDGYTTNVD
+1213 AENAIYEYTTNVD

-1232 TMSNINDKINVTGT
+1232 IMSNIDDKIDVTGT

-1266 TRTSAK
+1266 TRISAK
-1272 VGSAEE
+1272 AGSVEE

-1284 AWNGNIYTF
+1284 TWNGNTYTF
-1293 SNLAKY
+1293 NGLSKY
-1299 DAEGYL
+1299 DTEGYL

-1310 SEAQI
+1310 VEDAI
-1315 RGYDTTTSG
+1315 YGYTTVQDG
-1324 NNFTN
+1324 RNFTN

-1347 DGGKTHNNAGEIT
+1347 DGGKTHNNATEIT
-1360 LVLTR
+1360 LV
-1365 ISTKPGSVEE
+1365 
-1375 TVEATVVWDGN
+1375 
-1386 TYSFSNLAKYD
+1386 
-1397 TEGYLYEYKVS
+1397 
-1408 ENAIKGY
+1408 
-1415 TTNVDGRNFINIMSN
+1415 
-1430 IDDKINVTG
+1430 
-1439 TKTWV
+1439 
-1444 DGGKTHINSE
+1444 
-1454 EIALTL
+1454 
-1460 TRTSAKVGSA
+1460 
-1470 EETVEVT
+1470 
-1477 PAWNGNTYTFNEL
+1477 
-1490 SKYDTEGYLYTYK
+1490 
-1503 VVEDAIDGYTTVQDG
+1503 
-1518 RNFTNTM
+1518 
-1525 SEINDKIEISGTKT
+1525 
-1539 WIDGGKT
+1539 
-1546 HNNATEIVLTLTR
+1546 LTR

-1580 TYTFN
+1580 TYTFS

-1599 KVSENAIDGYTT
+1599 KVTENAIGGYTT
-1611 RVNGRNFINI
+1611 RVDGRNFINI

-1630 VTGTKTWI
+1630 VTGTKIWI
-1638 DGGKTHI
+1638 DGGRQHI

-1665 ETVEVTPTWNGNTYT
+1665 ETVEITPTWNGNTYT

-1692 LYTYEVSESKMDGYT
+1692 LYTYKVSESKMDGYT

-1746 IVLTL
+1746 ITLVL

-1836 THINSEEIALTLT
+1836 THINSEEITLTLT
-1849 RTSAKVGS
+1849 RISAKAGS
-1857 AEETVEV
+1857 VEETEEV

-1898 GYDTTTSGNNFT
+1898 GYETTTSGNNFT

-1940 ITLVLTRI
+1940 ITLVLTRT

-1972 SNLAK
+1972 SNLSK

-1988 VTENAIN
+1988 VSENAIDG
-1995 EYTTKVDGRN
+1995 YTTRVNGRN

-2012 IDETINVTGTKTWV
+2012 IDETINVTGIKTWV

-2038 TLALTRISAKA
+2038 TLVLTRTSAKA
-2049 RSVEETVEV
+2049 GSVEETVEV

-2073 KYDVE
+2073 KYDAE

-2100 NNFTNTMSNINDKID
+2100 NNFTNTMSNISETIN

-2125 GKTHNN
+2125 GKTHTN
-2131 AKEIIL
+2131 AKEITL

-2176 YLYEYKVVENAING
+2176 YLYEYKVVENAIDG

-2209 KINVIGTKTWIDGGI
+2209 KINVIGTKTWIDGGR

-2241 KSGSV
+2241 KPGSV
-2246 EETVEV
+2246 EEIVEV
-2252 TPTWDGSTYTFSNLA
+2252 TPTWDGSTYTFNGLS
-2267 KYDAEGYLYEYKV
+2267 KYDAEGYLYTYKV
-2280 AENPVDG
+2280 AENPIDG

-2312 TKIWEDNK
+2312 TKIWEDNE

-2330 IVNLLQNGTK
+2330 TVNLLQNGTK
-2340 VASKRVTSADN
+2340 VASKKVTSADN

-2363 AEGYPYTYT
+2363 AKGYLYTYT
-2372 VTENAVSNYDTS
+2372 VTENAVSNYNTS
-2384 VNGYNITNRLKLSLN
+2384 VNGYNITNRLKLSLT

-2432 GQGQQKVTDVLPSG
+2432 GQGQQTVTDVLPSG
-2446 IVIEDN
+2446 IVIENN

-2490 ATEKIFEGKETESE
+2490 ATEKVFEGKETESE
-2504 TVKSVL
+2504 IVKSVL

-2517 KEDKYKGNKDYN
+2517 KVDNYKGNKDYN

-2645 QVILW
+2645 QIILW

-2674 KKLVDKPINLPNCGY
+2674 KKLVDKTINLPNCGY

-2713 KNVANLGKMASEAT
+2713 KNVANLGKMTSEAT

-2735 LSESKVSSQELVS
+2735 LSKSKVSSQELVS
-2748 DDIEVNVEENIKQSE
+2748 DDIEVNVEEYIKQSE
-2763 EPISKVEEKK
+2763 EPISKVEKK
-2773 VVNEETTKTDITTP
+2773 TVVNEEITKTDITTP
-2787 SNMTKNVV
+2787 SNTTKNVV

-2809 VTASKESKFTVE
+2809 VTTSKESKFTVE

>member
-91 NSNNNS
+91 DNNNNS
-97 NNSNGNNKNNTNNNT
+97 NNSNGNNTNNTNNNT

-351 AEISENHKTVTWND
+351 AEISKNHKTVTWND

-493 VSYEKNI
+493 VSYEKDI

-532 KDEIDTSVADAPS
+532 KDEIDTLVADAPS
-545 VDISKVATRVKE
+545 VDINKVATRVKE

-619 IAEIKE
+619 IAEIKK

-640 YTVVESDVVEEKPIM
+640 YTVVDSDVVEEKTIM

-668 DSAEEVPVNPDTSV
+668 DSTEEVPVNPDTSV
-682 SGTKIWKDNGDAYV
+682 SGTKIWKDNNNEYKA
-696 TRPEAITINL
+696 RPTSIVINL
-706 LQNGEKIDSKT
+706 LQNGEQIDSKKVEAT
-717 VGAAD
+717 ED
-722 NWFYTFDKLPKY
+722 WIYTFDKLPKY
-734 DADGKEYTYTIT
+734 DVDGKEYTYTIT

-751 GYVTEISGNDVINT
+751 GYVTEISENDVINT

-882 IINLLQNGKQID
+882 TINLLQNGKQID

-913 YDKDGVKYNYSLTE
+913 YDENGVKYNYSLTE
-927 ENIAGY
+927 ENVAGY

-948 KTDVSGTKIWVDG
+948 KTDVSGTKTWVDG
-961 GKTHNNSKEITL
+961 GKTHNNEKEIIL

-1136 MSEINDKI
+1136 MSN
-1144 EISGTKTWVDGGKTH
+1144 IS
-1159 NNTTEIT
+1159 
-1166 LVLTRTSTKTGS
+1166 
-1178 VEETIVATPTWDGN
+1178 ET
-1192 TYTFSNLAKYD
+1192 
-1203 TEGYL
+1203 
-1208 YEYKV
+1208 
-1213 SENVIDGYTTNVD
+1213 
-1226 GRNFIN
+1226 
-1232 TMSNINDKINVTGT
+1232 INVTGT

-1251 GGKTHINSEEIALTL
+1251 GGKLHDNAKEI
-1266 TRTSAK
+1266 
-1272 VGSAEE
+1272 
-1278 TVEVTP
+1278 
-1284 AWNGNIYTF
+1284 I
-1293 SNLAKY
+1293 LA
-1299 DAEGYL
+1299 
-1305 YTYKV
+1305 
-1310 SEAQI
+1310 
-1315 RGYDTTTSG
+1315 
-1324 NNFTN
+1324 
-1329 TMSEINDKIE
+1329 
-1339 ISGTKTWV
+1339 
-1347 DGGKTHNNAGEIT
+1347 
-1360 LVLTR
+1360 
-1365 ISTKPGSVEE
+1365 
-1375 TVEATVVWDGN
+1375 
-1386 TYSFSNLAKYD
+1386 
-1397 TEGYLYEYKVS
+1397 
-1408 ENAIKGY
+1408 
-1415 TTNVDGRNFINIMSN
+1415 
-1430 IDDKINVTG
+1430 
-1439 TKTWV
+1439 
-1444 DGGKTHINSE
+1444 
-1454 EIALTL
+1454 
-1460 TRTSAKVGSA
+1460 
-1470 EETVEVT
+1470 
-1477 PAWNGNTYTFNEL
+1477 
-1490 SKYDTEGYLYTYK
+1490 
-1503 VVEDAIDGYTTVQDG
+1503 
-1518 RNFTNTM
+1518 
-1525 SEINDKIEISGTKT
+1525 
-1539 WIDGGKT
+1539 
-1546 HNNATEIVLTLTR
+1546 
-1559 TSTKTG
+1559 
-1565 SVEEKV
+1565 
-1571 EATVVWNGN
+1571 
-1580 TYTFN
+1580 
-1585 NLAKYDTEGYLYEY
+1585 
-1599 KVSENAIDGYTT
+1599 
-1611 RVNGRNFINI
+1611 
-1621 MSNIDETTN
+1621 
-1630 VTGTKTWI
+1630 
-1638 DGGKTHI
+1638 
-1645 NSEEI
+1645 
-1650 SLTLTRTSAKPGSVK
+1650 
-1665 ETVEVTPTWNGNTYT
+1665 
-1680 FNGLPKYDTEGY
+1680 
-1692 LYTYEVSESKMDGYT
+1692 
-1707 TISNKNNFI
+1707 
-1716 NIISSINNKF
+1716 
-1726 SITGTKTWIDGGKA
+1726 
-1740 HNNATE
+1740 
-1746 IVLTL
+1746 L

-1776 TFSELNRYDS
+1776 TFS
-1786 EGYLY
+1786 
-1791 EYKVAENPV
+1791 
-1800 KGYTTRVDGRNF
+1800 
-1812 INIMSNIDNKMDVT
+1812 
-1826 GTKTWVDGGK
+1826 
-1836 THINSEEIALTLT
+1836 
-1849 RTSAKVGS
+1849 
-1857 AEETVEV
+1857 
-1864 TPAWNGNIY
+1864 
-1873 TFSNLAKYDAEGYL
+1873 
-1887 YTYKVSEAQIR
+1887 
-1898 GYDTTTSGNNFT
+1898 
-1910 NTMSEI
+1910 
-1916 NDKIEISGTK
+1916 
-1926 TWVDGGKTHNNAGE
+1926 
-1940 ITLVLTRI
+1940 
-1948 STKPGSVEE
+1948 
-1957 TVEATVVWDGNTYTF
+1957 
-1972 SNLAK
+1972 NLAK
-1977 YDTEGYLYKYK
+1977 YDTEGYLY
-1988 VTENAIN
+1988 T
-1995 EYTTKVDGRN
+1995 
-2005 FINIMSN
+2005 
-2012 IDETINVTGTKTWV
+2012 
-2026 DGGKQHNNATEI
+2026 
-2038 TLALTRISAKA
+2038 
-2049 RSVEETVEV
+2049 
-2058 TPTWDGN
+2058 
-2065 TYTFNGLS
+2065 
-2073 KYDVE
+2073 
-2078 GYLYTYKVSE
+2078 
-2088 VQIKGYD
+2088 
-2095 TTTSG
+2095 
-2100 NNFTNTMSNINDKID
+2100 
-2115 VTGTKTWVDG
+2115 
-2125 GKTHNN
+2125 
-2131 AKEIIL
+2131 
-2137 VLTRTSTKTGSVEE
+2137 
-2151 TVVATPTWDGN
+2151 
-2162 TYTFNDLAKYDTEG
+2162 
-2176 YLYEYKVVENAING
+2176 YKVVEDAIDG

-2209 KINVIGTKTWIDGGI
+2209 KINVIGTKTWIDGGR

-2241 KSGSV
+2241 KPGSV
-2246 EETVEV
+2246 EEIVEV
-2252 TPTWDGSTYTFSNLA
+2252 TPTWNGSTYTFSYLA

-2280 AENPVDG
+2280 AENPVDR
-2287 YTTKVNGYNFTNT
+2287 YITKVNGYNFTNT

-2312 TKIWEDNK
+2312 TKIWEDNE

-2330 IVNLLQNGTK
+2330 TVNLLQNGTK

-2432 GQGQQKVTDVLPSG
+2432 GQGQQTVTDVLPSG

-2462 DTTTGRQ
+2462 DTTGRQ
-2469 KITWNVNLTDD
+2469 TITWNVNLTDD

-2490 ATEKIFEGKETESE
+2490 ATEKVFEGKETESE

-2510 NLNFHKG
+2510 NLNFHNAG
-2517 KEDKYKGNKDYN
+2517 STGKGNKDEY

-2565 EIKNASGQAKFVSGY
+2565 EIKYASGQAKFVSGY

-2585 NSILSTKNTT
+2585 NSILSTKNTA

-2645 QVILW
+2645 QIILW

-2674 KKLVDKPINLPNCGY
+2674 KKLVDKTINLPNCGY

-2713 KNVANLGKMASEAT
+2713 KNVANLGKIASEAT

-2787 SNMTKNVV
+2787 SNTTKNVV

>member
-66 NGQEPDGTNQEN
+66 NVQEPNGTNQEN

-91 NSNNNS
+91 DSNNNS
-97 NNSNGNNKNNTNNNT
+97 NNSNGNNTNNTNNNT

-130 VEEREKLVSRDYWD
+130 VEEREKLISRDYWD

-169 TKTAETDAGNKLVYA
+169 TKTAETEAGNKLVYA

-293 ILRYNKETNKFETV
+293 ILRYNKETNKFEAV

-493 VSYEKNI
+493 VSYEKDI

-526 PEKVED
+526 PETVED

-557 NGSEEFVPVTEKTKV
+557 NVSEEFVPVTEKTKV

-655 NTATVIIPDVPGK
+655 NTATIIIPDVPGK
-668 DSAEEVPVNPDTSV
+668 DSTEEVPVNPDTSV
-682 SGTKIWKDNGDAYV
+682 SGTKIWKDNNNEYK
-696 TRPEAITINL
+696 TRPTSIVINL
-706 LQNGEKIDSKT
+706 LQNGEQIDSKKVVAT
-717 VGAAD
+717 DEWA
-722 NWFYTFDKLPKY
+722 YTFDKLPKY
-734 DADGKEYTYTIT
+734 DVDGKEYTYTIT

-800 EKFDSKKVVATDDW
+800 KQIDSKEIGESSDW

-870 NNNTYGTRPESI
+870 NNNIYGTRPELI
-882 IINLLQNGKQID
+882 TINLLQNEKQID

-948 KTDVSGTKIWVDG
+948 KTDVSGTKTWVDG

-983 SVEETVEAKVVW
+983 SVEETVEATVVW

-1030 QDENNFT
+1030 QDGNNFT
-1037 NTMSEINDKIEIS
+1037 NTMSEINDKIEVS

-1074 ASAKSGSVEEK
+1074 ASAKSGSVEET

-1108 GYLYTYKVSETEIKG
+1108 GYVYTYKVSETEIKG

-1159 NNTTEIT
+1159 NNATEIK
-1166 LVLTRTSTKTGS
+1166 LVLTRTSTKPGS
-1178 VEETIVATPTWDGN
+1178 VEETVEATVVWNGN

-1213 SENVIDGYTTNVD
+1213 SENAIYGYTTNVD

-1232 TMSNINDKINVTGT
+1232 IMSNIDDKIDVTGT

-1266 TRTSAK
+1266 TRISAK
-1272 VGSAEE
+1272 AGSVEE

-1284 AWNGNIYTF
+1284 AWNGNTYTF

-1299 DAEGYL
+1299 DTEGYL

-1310 SEAQI
+1310 VEDAI
-1315 RGYDTTTSG
+1315 YGYTTVQDG
-1324 NNFTN
+1324 RNFTN

-1347 DGGKTHNNAGEIT
+1347 DGGKTHNNTTEII
-1360 LVLTR
+1360 LALTR
-1365 ISTKPGSVEE
+1365 TSTKPGSVEE
-1375 TVEATVVWDGN
+1375 TVEATPTWDGN
-1386 TYSFSNLAKYD
+1386 TYTFSNLSKYD

-1408 ENAIKGY
+1408 ENAIDEY

-1460 TRTSAKVGSA
+1460 TRISAKPGSV
-1470 EETVEVT
+1470 EETIVAT
-1477 PAWNGNTYTFNEL
+1477 PTWNGNTYTFNGL

-1503 VVEDAIDGYTTVQDG
+1503 VVEDAIYGYTTVQDG

-1539 WIDGGKT
+1539 WVDGGKT
-1546 HNNATEIVLTLTR
+1546 HNNATEITLVLTR

-1580 TYTFN
+1580 TYTFS

-1599 KVSENAIDGYTT
+1599 KVTENAIDEYTT
-1611 RVNGRNFINI
+1611 NVDGRNFINI
-1621 MSNIDETTN
+1621 MSNINDTIN

-1665 ETVEVTPTWNGNTYT
+1665 ETVEITPTWNGNTYT

-1692 LYTYEVSESKMDGYT
+1692 LYTYKVSESKMDGYT

-1746 IVLTL
+1746 ITLVL

-1763 TVVATP
+1763 TIVATP

-1836 THINSEEIALTLT
+1836 THINSEEITLTLT
-1849 RTSAKVGS
+1849 RISAKAGS
-1857 AEETVEV
+1857 VEETVEV

-1898 GYDTTTSGNNFT
+1898 GYETTTSGNNFT

-1940 ITLVLTRI
+1940 ITLVLTRT

-1972 SNLAK
+1972 SNLSK

-1988 VTENAIN
+1988 VSENAIN

-2038 TLALTRISAKA
+2038 TLVLTRTSAKA
-2049 RSVEETVEV
+2049 GSVEETIEV

-2073 KYDVE
+2073 KYDAK

-2100 NNFTNTMSNINDKID
+2100 NNFTNTMSNISETIN

-2125 GKTHNN
+2125 GKTHTN
-2131 AKEIIL
+2131 AKEITL
-2137 VLTRTSTKTGSVEE
+2137 VLTRTSTKPGSVEE
-2151 TVVATPTWDGN
+2151 TVVAIPTWDGN

-2176 YLYEYKVVENAING
+2176 YLYEYKVVENAIDG

-2209 KINVIGTKTWIDGGI
+2209 KINVIGTKTWIDGGR

-2241 KSGSV
+2241 KPGSV
-2246 EETVEV
+2246 EEIVEV
-2252 TPTWDGSTYTFSNLA
+2252 TPTWNGSTYTFSNLT
-2267 KYDAEGYLYEYKV
+2267 KYDAEGYLYTYKV
-2280 AENPVDG
+2280 AENPIDG

-2312 TKIWEDNK
+2312 TKIWEDNE

-2330 IVNLLQNGTK
+2330 TVNLLQNGTK
-2340 VASKRVTSADN
+2340 VASKKVTSADN

-2363 AEGYPYTYT
+2363 AKGYLYTYT
-2372 VTENAVSNYDTS
+2372 VTENAVSNYNTS
-2384 VNGYNITNRLKLSLN
+2384 VNGYNITNRLKLSLT
-2399 KKATDKNGNIITE
+2399 KRATDKNGNIITE

-2490 ATEKIFEGKETESE
+2490 ATEKVFEGKETESE
-2504 TVKSVL
+2504 IVKSVL
-2510 NLNFHKG
+2510 NLNFHNAG
-2517 KEDKYKGNKDYN
+2517 STGKGNKDYN

-2645 QVILW
+2645 QIILW

-2674 KKLVDKPINLPNCGY
+2674 KKLVDKTINLPNCGY

-2713 KNVANLGKMASEAT
+2713 KNVANLGKMTSEAT

-2748 DDIEVNVEENIKQSE
+2748 DDIEVNVEEHIKQSE
-2763 EPISKVEEKK
+2763 EPISKVEKK
-2773 VVNEETTKTDITTP
+2773 TVVNEKITKTDITTP
-2787 SNMTKNVV
+2787 SNTTKNVV

>member
-655 NTATVIIPDVPGK
+655 NTATIIIPDVPDK
-668 DSAEEVPVNPDTSV
+668 DSTEEVPVNPDTSV
-682 SGTKIWKDNGDAYV
+682 SGTKTWKDNGDAYG
-696 TRPEAITINL
+696 TRPETITINL

-1232 TMSNINDKINVTGT
+1232 TMSNIN
-1246 KTWVD
+1246 
-1251 GGKTHINSEEIALTL
+1251 
-1266 TRTSAK
+1266 
-1272 VGSAEE
+1272 
-1278 TVEVTP
+1278 
-1284 AWNGNIYTF
+1284 
-1293 SNLAKY
+1293 
-1299 DAEGYL
+1299 
-1305 YTYKV
+1305 
-1310 SEAQI
+1310 
-1315 RGYDTTTSG
+1315 
-1324 NNFTN
+1324 
-1329 TMSEINDKIE
+1329 
-1339 ISGTKTWV
+1339 
-1347 DGGKTHNNAGEIT
+1347 
-1360 LVLTR
+1360 
-1365 ISTKPGSVEE
+1365 
-1375 TVEATVVWDGN
+1375 
-1386 TYSFSNLAKYD
+1386 
-1397 TEGYLYEYKVS
+1397 
-1408 ENAIKGY
+1408 
-1415 TTNVDGRNFINIMSN
+1415 
-1430 IDDKINVTG
+1430 DKINVTG

>member
-51 QIDNNQKADDNSNQN
+51 QIDNNQKADDNSNKN

-78 NQNSGNNANNNNE
+78 NQNSGNNVNNNNE
-91 NSNNNS
+91 DSNNNS
-97 NNSNGNNKNNTNNNT
+97 NNSNGNNTNNTNNNT

-169 TKTAETDAGNKLVYA
+169 TKTAETEAGNKLVYA

-493 VSYEKNI
+493 VSYEKDI

-526 PEKVED
+526 PETVED

-557 NGSEEFVPVTEKTKV
+557 NVSEEFVPVTEKTKV

-682 SGTKIWKDNGDAYV
+682 SGTKIWKDNNNEYK
-696 TRPEAITINL
+696 TRPTSIVINL
-706 LQNGEKIDSKT
+706 LQNGEQIDSKKVVAT
-717 VGAAD
+717 DEWA
-722 NWFYTFDKLPKY
+722 YTFDKLPKY
-734 DADGKEYTYTIT
+734 DVDGKEYTYTIT

-800 EKFDSKKVVATDDW
+800 KQIDSKEIGESSDW

-870 NNNTYGTRPESI
+870 NNNIYGTRPELI
-882 IINLLQNGKQID
+882 TINLLQNEKQID

-948 KTDVSGTKIWVDG
+948 KTDVSGTKTWVDG

-983 SVEETVEAKVVW
+983 SVEETVEATVVW
-995 NGNTYTFSDLDKY
+995 NGNTYTFS
-1008 DAEGYLYIYKV
+1008 
-1019 TENKV
+1019 N
-1024 NDYTTE
+1024 
-1030 QDENNFT
+1030 
-1037 NTMSEINDKIEIS
+1037 
-1050 GTKTWVDGGKLHDN
+1050 
-1064 AKEIILVLTR
+1064 LT
-1074 ASAKSGSVEEK
+1074 
-1085 VEATPTWNGNTYT
+1085 
-1098 FSNLSKYDAK
+1098 
-1108 GYLYTYKVSETEIKG
+1108 
-1123 YDTTTSGNNFTNT
+1123 
-1136 MSEINDKI
+1136 
-1144 EISGTKTWVDGGKTH
+1144 
-1159 NNTTEIT
+1159 
-1166 LVLTRTSTKTGS
+1166 
-1178 VEETIVATPTWDGN
+1178 
-1192 TYTFSNLAKYD
+1192 
-1203 TEGYL
+1203 
-1208 YEYKV
+1208 
-1213 SENVIDGYTTNVD
+1213 
-1226 GRNFIN
+1226 
-1232 TMSNINDKINVTGT
+1232 
-1246 KTWVD
+1246 
-1251 GGKTHINSEEIALTL
+1251 
-1266 TRTSAK
+1266 
-1272 VGSAEE
+1272 
-1278 TVEVTP
+1278 
-1284 AWNGNIYTF
+1284 
-1293 SNLAKY
+1293 KY

-1310 SEAQI
+1310 
-1315 RGYDTTTSG
+1315 
-1324 NNFTN
+1324 
-1329 TMSEINDKIE
+1329 
-1339 ISGTKTWV
+1339 
-1347 DGGKTHNNAGEIT
+1347 
-1360 LVLTR
+1360 
-1365 ISTKPGSVEE
+1365 
-1375 TVEATVVWDGN
+1375 
-1386 TYSFSNLAKYD
+1386 
-1397 TEGYLYEYKVS
+1397 
-1408 ENAIKGY
+1408 
-1415 TTNVDGRNFINIMSN
+1415 
-1430 IDDKINVTG
+1430 
-1439 TKTWV
+1439 
-1444 DGGKTHINSE
+1444 
-1454 EIALTL
+1454 
-1460 TRTSAKVGSA
+1460 
-1470 EETVEVT
+1470 
-1477 PAWNGNTYTFNEL
+1477 
-1490 SKYDTEGYLYTYK
+1490 
-1503 VVEDAIDGYTTVQDG
+1503 
-1518 RNFTNTM
+1518 
-1525 SEINDKIEISGTKT
+1525 
-1539 WIDGGKT
+1539 
-1546 HNNATEIVLTLTR
+1546 
-1559 TSTKTG
+1559 
-1565 SVEEKV
+1565 
-1571 EATVVWNGN
+1571 
-1580 TYTFN
+1580 
-1585 NLAKYDTEGYLYEY
+1585 
-1599 KVSENAIDGYTT
+1599 
-1611 RVNGRNFINI
+1611 
-1621 MSNIDETTN
+1621 
-1630 VTGTKTWI
+1630 
-1638 DGGKTHI
+1638 
-1645 NSEEI
+1645 
-1650 SLTLTRTSAKPGSVK
+1650 
-1665 ETVEVTPTWNGNTYT
+1665 
-1680 FNGLPKYDTEGY
+1680 
-1692 LYTYEVSESKMDGYT
+1692 
-1707 TISNKNNFI
+1707 
-1716 NIISSINNKF
+1716 
-1726 SITGTKTWIDGGKA
+1726 
-1740 HNNATE
+1740 
-1746 IVLTL
+1746 
-1751 TRTSTKP
+1751 
-1758 GSVEE
+1758 
-1763 TVVATP
+1763 
-1769 TWDGNTY
+1769 
-1776 TFSELNRYDS
+1776 
-1786 EGYLY
+1786 
-1791 EYKVAENPV
+1791 AENP
-1800 KGYTTRVDGRNF
+1800 
-1812 INIMSNIDNKMDVT
+1812 I
-1826 GTKTWVDGGK
+1826 
-1836 THINSEEIALTLT
+1836 
-1849 RTSAKVGS
+1849 
-1857 AEETVEV
+1857 
-1864 TPAWNGNIY
+1864 
-1873 TFSNLAKYDAEGYL
+1873 
-1887 YTYKVSEAQIR
+1887 
-1898 GYDTTTSGNNFT
+1898 
-1910 NTMSEI
+1910 
-1916 NDKIEISGTK
+1916 
-1926 TWVDGGKTHNNAGE
+1926 
-1940 ITLVLTRI
+1940 
-1948 STKPGSVEE
+1948 
-1957 TVEATVVWDGNTYTF
+1957 
-1972 SNLAK
+1972 
-1977 YDTEGYLYKYK
+1977 
-1988 VTENAIN
+1988 
-1995 EYTTKVDGRN
+1995 
-2005 FINIMSN
+2005 
-2012 IDETINVTGTKTWV
+2012 
-2026 DGGKQHNNATEI
+2026 
-2038 TLALTRISAKA
+2038 
-2049 RSVEETVEV
+2049 
-2058 TPTWDGN
+2058 
-2065 TYTFNGLS
+2065 
-2073 KYDVE
+2073 
-2078 GYLYTYKVSE
+2078 
-2088 VQIKGYD
+2088 
-2095 TTTSG
+2095 
-2100 NNFTNTMSNINDKID
+2100 
-2115 VTGTKTWVDG
+2115 
-2125 GKTHNN
+2125 
-2131 AKEIIL
+2131 
-2137 VLTRTSTKTGSVEE
+2137 
-2151 TVVATPTWDGN
+2151 
-2162 TYTFNDLAKYDTEG
+2162 
-2176 YLYEYKVVENAING
+2176 
-2190 YTTVQDGRNFIN
+2190 
-2202 TISDINE
+2202 
-2209 KINVIGTKTWIDGGI
+2209 
-2224 EHDNTTEI
+2224 
-2232 TLVLTRTST
+2232 
-2241 KSGSV
+2241 
-2246 EETVEV
+2246 
-2252 TPTWDGSTYTFSNLA
+2252 
-2267 KYDAEGYLYEYKV
+2267 
-2280 AENPVDG
+2280 DG

-2312 TKIWEDNK
+2312 TKIWEDNE

-2330 IVNLLQNGTK
+2330 TVNLLQNGTK
-2340 VASKRVTSADN
+2340 VASKKVTSADN

-2363 AEGYPYTYT
+2363 AKGYLYTYT
-2372 VTENAVSNYDTS
+2372 VTENAVSNYNTS
-2384 VNGYNITNRLKLSLN
+2384 VNGYNITNRLKLSLT
-2399 KKATDKNGNIITE
+2399 KRATDKNGNIITE

-2490 ATEKIFEGKETESE
+2490 ATEKVFEGKETESE
-2504 TVKSVL
+2504 IVKSVL
-2510 NLNFHKG
+2510 NLNFHNAG
-2517 KEDKYKGNKDYN
+2517 STGKGNKDYN

-2645 QVILW
+2645 QIILW

-2674 KKLVDKPINLPNCGY
+2674 KKLVDKTINLPNCGY

-2713 KNVANLGKMASEAT
+2713 KNVANLGKMTSEAT

-2748 DDIEVNVEENIKQSE
+2748 DDIEVNVEEHIKQSE
-2763 EPISKVEEKK
+2763 EPISKVEKK
-2773 VVNEETTKTDITTP
+2773 TVVNEKITKTDITTP
-2787 SNMTKNVV
+2787 SNTTKNVV